1 MATNRRKAARPKA
14 SSWDK
19 ISARTPGETLTNR
32 DVYDSQQLDR
42 STFLTLRSTRP
53 GIVVAVITGVLVTI
67 VAWVFYSL
75 VTTAV
80 LSVGVSVGPGVS
92 GSGSSTGKPSV
103 YYVQDTTTG
112 AGGSVVKCYRP
123 LAKDGNP
130 DVKAKC
136 YHSAEAVPVPSWYT
150 AAKDGKPGA
159 KRPAAKKSATT
170 VGEQLAGVSGFKLFI
185 TLGSGLMVALI
196 IGTWFSRKV
205 AAANLMNTTSDINQY
220 HNDQH
225 IALPEEIQQNYD
237 WFPDAGA
244 HSSVQVSSMLS
255 HMMLKKKGLGSVE
268 VVQRAKKD
276 VIDEEGKFVYS
287 AGEVMD
293 DDEGNPL
300 TQTLPIID
308 EDFGDELFEASGIPD
323 DKMLRQKYDT
333 TRIPYNPD
341 GKNRDKLGFESDT
354 YKTVADLIKED
365 WTFPAYEVQRPA
377 GAYVVDTA
385 PVNTM
390 VLAITRAGKGQTYIE
405 PVIDMWSREKK
416 PSNMVINDPKG
427 ELLVKN
433 YVPLVTRG
441 FEPVQFNLINSMKTD
456 IYNPLG
462 LAADAAREGNFTKCA
477 LYVEN
482 IAGIFFPLDG
492 GEDPVW
498 PNAANNAFKRAA
510 YGLIDFYLEEER
522 ELRSAAAVLN
532 MDPALLEQKLDD
544 LWGKGTLYNC
554 YQLFVQMSSKKI
566 KNPEAELEKRVKAGE
581 FENNEAALAEEQEKT
596 AAQAFMWEGKAD
608 QDMLSLYFNASE
620 ELPRNNMRTLVGNAH
635 NALRSM
641 AGAEKM
647 LASVYGIAIT
657 AMSFFTD
664 PTISTLTSGKPSQNT
679 DLAGLSFPRRLGVR
693 FAPNYVKRDHLVGQ
707 QAVWSAYADPVFA
720 ENLGEDFEHEEIVGR
735 EGWARYNFKGT
746 FPGDEAWLKLELV
759 NPQTK
764 MLVRTF
770 YFSFTKNYQV
780 SLNGRYYVVEPV
792 TGKKIV
798 KNGVMR
804 ELKPVREAGTRDG
817 KILSFQAGD
826 TLYPDTRLDFSG
838 GGNPEKVSYQARAIT
853 QTLSRYSESPKAL
866 FLVTPPHLMKYAKL
880 ILILVKQ
887 LFDVSADQAYMTKS
901 NQKPLYRTRFMLDE
915 LGNLQSEG
923 KGIDGFETMLS
934 IGLGQE
940 QQFTL
945 ILQTL
950 QQLRDVYGESVDKI
964 VQGNAAGL
972 DTLIATAHGWQ
983 HMGDTK
989 VGDEIL
995 TPFGTRT
1002 TVTGVFPKG
1011 TRPVYRVALR
1021 DGSSSEVCEQHLWQ
1035 VERWKS
1041 SVAYLGGKNESGR
1054 RRYVGAG
1061 PDGKTSVRV
1070 SEVIDTLELKQ
1081 RVDAG
1086 RSIDL
1091 PRIAPLA
1098 YEERALPVDPYVL
1111 GAILGDGHVQPNGV
1125 VKFTCAD
1132 PGTIDEI
1139 RRRGYVVVD
1148 DSVHGSRKDG
1158 ICYRINGVNKAMRDL
1173 SIAGERSWEKS
1184 IPEVYLY
1191 GSVEQ
1196 RLDLLR
1202 GLMDTDGTISAKG
1215 EMEFTSSS
1223 RELAEGVQAL
1233 IRSLG
1238 GRVSINVK
1246 TRVTYTSPTQALPKR
1261 ARDAYRVQ
1269 NIRLQELNPFLL
1281 PRKAERW
1288 VPRTDNSGNRVVSV
1302 EYVRDEPVQC
1312 ISVADERHLYVM
1324 NDCMPTHNTSNIV
1337 FLKSTD
1343 DSMIETLEKM
1353 SGKTHRSYRDS
1364 KQISQ
1369 DLDKVIGG
1377 KTEGRVS
1384 YTMNTKEEPLISYN
1398 DLAFLS
1404 PRNSIV
1410 FRAGDAPIW
1419 NRNQTI
1425 LPMSFRL
1432 LGNTIKHPGHTYS
1445 LQTIP
1450 TLSSAMDFDVRMNQ
1464 PDFVKMLEKR
1474 MRQAVKAAAAKAQYK
1489 EIYGYQEVDI
1499 ERLDPDVYA
1508 DEVMEVI
1515 TTMTTVDEG
1524 QDPNAPVVVDP
1535 DAYEGMSM
1543 FDEDQFIENVEVGV
1557 AVAESQAVSVERQRL
1572 LYAEGTI
1579 SKEMLVNPDGSAK
1592 VKSLDIEIGEAYKSA
1607 QTEVEQDREHFA
1619 VGGDGELRSADGSQT
1634 YISQIRS
1641 DAYANAARRI
1651 NGHVNDEDSR
1661 MFADQDVTE
1670 EDLKSL
1676 ATVKVHSAFYQYLA
1690 SLPSWEVLADGRF
1703 DRAMAIEMNSK

>member
-14 SSWDK
+14 NSWEK

-32 DVYDSQQLDR
+32 DVYDNQQLDR
-42 STFLTLRSTRP
+42 SKFLTLRSTRP
-53 GIVVAVITGVLVTI
+53 GIVVAVITGVLVTV
-67 VAWVFYSL
+67 VAWVLYSL
-75 VTTAV
+75 IAAAV
-80 LSVGVSVGPGVS
+80 LSVGVSVGSGVS
-92 GSGSSTGKPSV
+92 GSGSGSGSGKPSA
-103 YYVQDTTTG
+103 YYVQDTKTG

-123 LAKDGNP
+123 LTKDGNP

-136 YHSAEAVPVPSWYT
+136 YPSADAVPVPIWYT
-150 AAKDGKPGA
+150 AAKDDELSA
-159 KRPAAKKSATT
+159 DRPAEPEKSATT
-170 VGEQLAGVSGFKLFI
+170 VGEQLADVSGFKLFI
-185 TLGSGLMVALI
+185 TLGSGLMVALV
-196 IGTWFSRKV
+196 IGTWFSRRV

-220 HNDQH
+220 QNDQH

-255 HMMLKKKGLGSVE
+255 HMMLRQKGLGTVE
-268 VVQRAKKD
+268 VAQRAKKD
-276 VIDEEGKFVYS
+276 VIDEEGNLAYY

-293 DDEGNPL
+293 DDEGSPL

-308 EDFGDELFEASGIPD
+308 EGFGDELFEASGLPD
-323 DKMLRQKYDT
+323 DKTLRQKYDT

-341 GKNRDKLGFESDT
+341 GKNRDKLGFGSDM
-354 YKTVADLIKED
+354 YKTVAALIKED

-482 IAGIFFPLDG
+482 IAGIFFPIDG

-544 LWGKGTLYNC
+544 LWGKVTLYNC

-581 FENNEAALAEEQEKT
+581 FENNGDALAEEQERA

-620 ELPRNNMRTLVGNAH
+620 ELPRNNMRTMVGNAH

-707 QAVWSAYADPVFA
+707 QAVWSAYADPMFTKS
-720 ENLGEDFEHEEIVGR
+720 LGEDFEHEEIVGR
-735 EGWARYNFKGT
+735 EGWARYNFKGK
-746 FPGDEAWLKLELV
+746 FPDNEAWLKLELV

-770 YFSFTKNYQV
+770 YFSFTKTHQV
-780 SLNGRYYVVEPV
+780 SLNGRHYVVEPV

-804 ELKPVREAGTRDG
+804 ELKPVREGGTRDG

-838 GGNPEKVSYQARAIT
+838 GGNPEKVSYQARAVT
-853 QTLSRYSESPKAL
+853 QKLSRYSESPKAL

-923 KGIDGFETMLS
+923 KGIDGFATMLS

-964 VQGNAAGL
+964 VQG
-972 DTLIATAHGWQ
+972 
-983 HMGDTK
+983 
-989 VGDEIL
+989 
-995 TPFGTRT
+995 
-1002 TVTGVFPKG
+1002 
-1011 TRPVYRVALR
+1011 
-1021 DGSSSEVCEQHLWQ
+1021 
-1035 VERWKS
+1035 
-1041 SVAYLGGKNESGR
+1041 
-1054 RRYVGAG
+1054 
-1061 PDGKTSVRV
+1061 
-1070 SEVIDTLELKQ
+1070 
-1081 RVDAG
+1081 
-1086 RSIDL
+1086 
-1091 PRIAPLA
+1091 
-1098 YEERALPVDPYVL
+1098 
-1111 GAILGDGHVQPNGV
+1111 
-1125 VKFTCAD
+1125 
-1132 PGTIDEI
+1132 
-1139 RRRGYVVVD
+1139 
-1148 DSVHGSRKDG
+1148 
-1158 ICYRINGVNKAMRDL
+1158 
-1173 SIAGERSWEKS
+1173 
-1184 IPEVYLY
+1184 
-1191 GSVEQ
+1191 
-1196 RLDLLR
+1196 
-1202 GLMDTDGTISAKG
+1202 
-1215 EMEFTSSS
+1215 
-1223 RELAEGVQAL
+1223 
-1233 IRSLG
+1233 
-1238 GRVSINVK
+1238 
-1246 TRVTYTSPTQALPKR
+1246 
-1261 ARDAYRVQ
+1261 
-1269 NIRLQELNPFLL
+1269 
-1281 PRKAERW
+1281 
-1288 VPRTDNSGNRVVSV
+1288 
-1302 EYVRDEPVQC
+1302 
-1312 ISVADERHLYVM
+1312 
-1324 NDCMPTHNTSNIV
+1324 NTSNIV

-1384 YTMNTKEEPLISYN
+1384 YTMSTKEEPLISYN
-1398 DLAFLS
+1398 DMAFLS

-1474 MRQAVKAAAAKAQYK
+1474 MRQAVKAADAKAQYK

-1515 TTMTTVDEG
+1515 TTMTTVDKC

-1535 DAYEGMSM
+1535 DEYEGMSM

-1557 AVAESQAVSVERQRL
+1557 AVAESQALSVERRRL

-1607 QTEVEQDREHFA
+1607 QTELEQDREHFS

-1651 NGHVNDEDSR
+1651 NGHVNDKDSR
-1661 MFADQDVTE
+1661 VFAEEDVTE

-1676 ATVKVHSAFYQYLA
+1676 ATVRVYSAFYQYLA

>member
-32 DVYDSQQLDR
+32 DVYDNQQLDR

-53 GIVVAVITGVLVTI
+53 GIIVAVIAGVLVTI

-75 VTTAV
+75 IAAAV
-80 LSVGVSVGPGVS
+80 LSAGASVGSGVP
-92 GSGSSTGKPSV
+92 GSSTGKPSA

-123 LAKDGNP
+123 LTKDGNP

-136 YHSAEAVPVPSWYT
+136 YPSAEAVPVPSWYT
-150 AAKDGKPGA
+150 AAKDGKPSA
-159 KRPAAKKSATT
+159 EKPAEPEKSATT
-170 VGEQLAGVSGFKLFI
+170 VGEQLADASGFKLFI

-220 HNDQH
+220 QNDQH

-255 HMMLKKKGLGSVE
+255 HMMLKKKGLGTVE
-268 VVQRAKKD
+268 VAQRAKKD
-276 VIDEEGKFVYS
+276 VIDEEGNLVYY
-287 AGEVMD
+287 AGEVID

-308 EDFGDELFEASGIPD
+308 EDFGDELFEASGLPD
-323 DKMLRQKYDT
+323 DKTLRQKYDT

-341 GKNRDKLGFESDT
+341 GKNRDKLGFGSET

-365 WTFPAYEVQRPA
+365 WEFPAYEVQRPA
-377 GAYVVDTA
+377 GAYVVDAA

-544 LWGKGTLYNC
+544 LWGKVTLYNC

-581 FENNEAALAEEQEKT
+581 FENNEDALAEEQEKA

-707 QAVWSAYADPVFA
+707 QAVWSAYADPMFT

-735 EGWARYNFKGT
+735 EGWARYNFKGK

-780 SLNGRYYVVEPV
+780 SLNGRHYVVEPV

-804 ELKPVREAGTRDG
+804 ELKPVREGGTRDG

-964 VQGNAAGL
+964 VQGN
-972 DTLIATAHGWQ
+972 
-983 HMGDTK
+983 
-989 VGDEIL
+989 
-995 TPFGTRT
+995 
-1002 TVTGVFPKG
+1002 
-1011 TRPVYRVALR
+1011 
-1021 DGSSSEVCEQHLWQ
+1021 
-1035 VERWKS
+1035 
-1041 SVAYLGGKNESGR
+1041 
-1054 RRYVGAG
+1054 
-1061 PDGKTSVRV
+1061 
-1070 SEVIDTLELKQ
+1070 
-1081 RVDAG
+1081 
-1086 RSIDL
+1086 
-1091 PRIAPLA
+1091 
-1098 YEERALPVDPYVL
+1098 
-1111 GAILGDGHVQPNGV
+1111 
-1125 VKFTCAD
+1125 
-1132 PGTIDEI
+1132 
-1139 RRRGYVVVD
+1139 
-1148 DSVHGSRKDG
+1148 
-1158 ICYRINGVNKAMRDL
+1158 
-1173 SIAGERSWEKS
+1173 
-1184 IPEVYLY
+1184 
-1191 GSVEQ
+1191 
-1196 RLDLLR
+1196 
-1202 GLMDTDGTISAKG
+1202 
-1215 EMEFTSSS
+1215 
-1223 RELAEGVQAL
+1223 
-1233 IRSLG
+1233 
-1238 GRVSINVK
+1238 
-1246 TRVTYTSPTQALPKR
+1246 
-1261 ARDAYRVQ
+1261 
-1269 NIRLQELNPFLL
+1269 
-1281 PRKAERW
+1281 
-1288 VPRTDNSGNRVVSV
+1288 
-1302 EYVRDEPVQC
+1302 
-1312 ISVADERHLYVM
+1312 
-1324 NDCMPTHNTSNIV
+1324 TSNIV

-1384 YTMNTKEEPLISYN
+1384 YTMSTKEEPLISYN
-1398 DLAFLS
+1398 DMAFLS

-1474 MRQAVKAAAAKAQYK
+1474 MRQAVKAADAKAQYK

-1508 DEVMEVI
+1508 DEVMGVI

-1535 DAYEGMSM
+1535 DEYVGMRM

-1557 AVAESQAVSVERQRL
+1557 AVAESQAVSAERQRL
-1572 LYAEGTI
+1572 LYAERTI

-1607 QTEVEQDREHFA
+1607 QTELEQDREHFS

-1641 DAYANAARRI
+1641 DAYAHAARRI

-1661 MFADQDVTE
+1661 VFAEEDVTE

-1703 DRAMAIEMNSK
+1703 DRAMAVEMNSK

>member
-14 SSWDK
+14 SSWEK
-19 ISARTPGETLTNR
+19 ISARTPVETLTNR
-32 DVYDSQQLDR
+32 DVYDNQQLDR
-42 STFLTLRSTRP
+42 SKFLTLRSTRP
-53 GIVVAVITGVLVTI
+53 GTVVAVIAGVLVTV

-75 VTTAV
+75 IAAAV
-80 LSVGVSVGPGVS
+80 LSVSVSVGSSVS
-92 GSGSSTGKPSV
+92 GSGSGKPSA
-103 YYVQDTTTG
+103 YYVQDTATG

-123 LAKDGNP
+123 LTKDGNP

-136 YHSAEAVPVPSWYT
+136 YPSAEAVPVPIWYT
-150 AAKDGKPGA
+150 AAKDDELSAG
-159 KRPAAKKSATT
+159 RPAEPEKSATT
-170 VGEQLAGVSGFKLFI
+170 VGEQLADVSGFKLFI

-196 IGTWFSRKV
+196 IGTWFSRRV

-220 HNDQH
+220 QNDQH

-255 HMMLKKKGLGSVE
+255 HMMLRQKGLGTVE
-268 VVQRAKKD
+268 VAQRAEKD
-276 VIDEEGKFVYS
+276 VIDEEGNLAYY

-293 DDEGNPL
+293 DDEGSPL

-308 EDFGDELFEASGIPD
+308 EGFGDELFEASGLPD
-323 DKMLRQKYDT
+323 VKTLRQKYDT

-341 GKNRDKLGFESDT
+341 GKNRDKLGFGSDT
-354 YKTVADLIKED
+354 YKTVAALIKED

-482 IAGIFFPLDG
+482 IAGIFFPLDA

-522 ELRSAAAVLN
+522 ELRSAAAALS

-544 LWGKGTLYNC
+544 LWGKVTLYNC

-581 FENNEAALAEEQEKT
+581 FENNGDALAEAQEKA

-620 ELPRNNMRTLVGNAH
+620 ELPRNNMRTLVGNTH

-707 QAVWSAYADPVFA
+707 QAVWSAYADPMFTKS
-720 ENLGEDFEHEEIVGR
+720 LGEDFEHEEIVGR
-735 EGWARYNFKGT
+735 EGWARYNFKGK
-746 FPGDEAWLKLELV
+746 FPDDEAWLKLELV

-770 YFSFTKNYQV
+770 YFSFTKTHQV
-780 SLNGRYYVVEPV
+780 SLNGRHYVVEPV

-804 ELKPVREAGTRDG
+804 ELKPVREGGTRDG

-826 TLYPDTRLDFSG
+826 TLYPDTRIDFSG

-853 QTLSRYSESPKAL
+853 QKLSRYSESPKAL

-923 KGIDGFETMLS
+923 KGIDGFATMLS

-964 VQGNAAGL
+964 VQG
-972 DTLIATAHGWQ
+972 
-983 HMGDTK
+983 
-989 VGDEIL
+989 
-995 TPFGTRT
+995 
-1002 TVTGVFPKG
+1002 
-1011 TRPVYRVALR
+1011 
-1021 DGSSSEVCEQHLWQ
+1021 
-1035 VERWKS
+1035 
-1041 SVAYLGGKNESGR
+1041 
-1054 RRYVGAG
+1054 
-1061 PDGKTSVRV
+1061 
-1070 SEVIDTLELKQ
+1070 
-1081 RVDAG
+1081 
-1086 RSIDL
+1086 
-1091 PRIAPLA
+1091 
-1098 YEERALPVDPYVL
+1098 
-1111 GAILGDGHVQPNGV
+1111 
-1125 VKFTCAD
+1125 
-1132 PGTIDEI
+1132 
-1139 RRRGYVVVD
+1139 
-1148 DSVHGSRKDG
+1148 
-1158 ICYRINGVNKAMRDL
+1158 
-1173 SIAGERSWEKS
+1173 
-1184 IPEVYLY
+1184 
-1191 GSVEQ
+1191 
-1196 RLDLLR
+1196 
-1202 GLMDTDGTISAKG
+1202 
-1215 EMEFTSSS
+1215 
-1223 RELAEGVQAL
+1223 
-1233 IRSLG
+1233 
-1238 GRVSINVK
+1238 
-1246 TRVTYTSPTQALPKR
+1246 
-1261 ARDAYRVQ
+1261 
-1269 NIRLQELNPFLL
+1269 
-1281 PRKAERW
+1281 
-1288 VPRTDNSGNRVVSV
+1288 
-1302 EYVRDEPVQC
+1302 
-1312 ISVADERHLYVM
+1312 
-1324 NDCMPTHNTSNIV
+1324 NTSNIV

-1384 YTMNTKEEPLISYN
+1384 YTMSTKEEPLISYN
-1398 DLAFLS
+1398 DMAFLS

-1474 MRQAVKAAAAKAQYK
+1474 MRQAVKAADAKAQYK
-1489 EIYGYQEVDI
+1489 EIYGYQEVDV

-1515 TTMTTVDEG
+1515 TTMTTVDKG

-1535 DAYEGMSM
+1535 DEYEGMSM

-1607 QTEVEQDREHFA
+1607 QTELEQDREHFS

-1651 NGHVNDEDSR
+1651 NGHVNGKDSR
-1661 MFADQDVTE
+1661 VFAEEDVTE

-1676 ATVKVHSAFYQYLA
+1676 ATVKVYSAFYQYLA

>member
-1 MATNRRKAARPKA
+1 MATNRRKAGRPKA

-32 DVYDSQQLDR
+32 DVYDNQQLDR

-53 GIVVAVITGVLVTI
+53 GIVVAVLTGVLVTI

-75 VTTAV
+75 IATAV
-80 LSVGVSVGPGVS
+80 LSVSASVGPDP
-92 GSGSSTGKPSV
+92 SGSSAGKPSV

-123 LAKDGNP
+123 LTKDGNP

-150 AAKDGKPGA
+150 AAKDGKPSA
-159 KRPAAKKSATT
+159 EKPAESKESATT
-170 VGEQLAGVSGFKLFI
+170 VGEQLADVSGFKLLM

-196 IGTWFSRKV
+196 VGTWFSRKV

-220 HNDQH
+220 QNDQH

-255 HMMLKKKGLGSVE
+255 HMMLKKKGLGTVE
-268 VVQRAKKD
+268 VAQRAKKD
-276 VIDEEGKFVYS
+276 VIDEKGNLVYY

-300 TQTLPIID
+300 TQILPIID
-308 EDFGDELFEASGIPD
+308 EDFGDRLFESSGLPD
-323 DKMLRQKYDT
+323 DKTLRQKYDT

-341 GKNRDKLGFESDT
+341 GKNRDKLGFGADT
-354 YKTVADLIKED
+354 YKTVAALIKED

-405 PVIDMWSREKK
+405 PVIDMWSREKN

-433 YVPLVTRG
+433 YVPLVARG
-441 FEPVQFNLINSMKTD
+441 FEPVQFNLINPMKTD
-456 IYNPLG
+456 IYNILG

-544 LWGKGTLYNC
+544 LWGKVTLYNC

-581 FENNEAALAEEQEKT
+581 FENNEDALAEEQEKA

-608 QDMLSLYFNASE
+608 HDMLSLYFNASE

-707 QAVWSAYADPVFA
+707 QAVWSAYADPMFT

-735 EGWARYNFKGT
+735 EGWARYNFKGK

-792 TGKKIV
+792 TGKKVV
-798 KNGVMR
+798 KNGVLR
-804 ELKPVREAGTRDG
+804 ELKPVREGGARDG
-817 KILSFQAGD
+817 KILYFQAGD
-826 TLYPDTRLDFSG
+826 TLYSDTRLDFSG

-853 QTLSRYSESPKAL
+853 QTLSRYAESPKAL

-964 VQGNAAGL
+964 VQGN
-972 DTLIATAHGWQ
+972 
-983 HMGDTK
+983 
-989 VGDEIL
+989 
-995 TPFGTRT
+995 
-1002 TVTGVFPKG
+1002 
-1011 TRPVYRVALR
+1011 
-1021 DGSSSEVCEQHLWQ
+1021 
-1035 VERWKS
+1035 
-1041 SVAYLGGKNESGR
+1041 
-1054 RRYVGAG
+1054 
-1061 PDGKTSVRV
+1061 
-1070 SEVIDTLELKQ
+1070 
-1081 RVDAG
+1081 
-1086 RSIDL
+1086 
-1091 PRIAPLA
+1091 
-1098 YEERALPVDPYVL
+1098 
-1111 GAILGDGHVQPNGV
+1111 
-1125 VKFTCAD
+1125 
-1132 PGTIDEI
+1132 
-1139 RRRGYVVVD
+1139 
-1148 DSVHGSRKDG
+1148 
-1158 ICYRINGVNKAMRDL
+1158 
-1173 SIAGERSWEKS
+1173 
-1184 IPEVYLY
+1184 
-1191 GSVEQ
+1191 
-1196 RLDLLR
+1196 
-1202 GLMDTDGTISAKG
+1202 
-1215 EMEFTSSS
+1215 
-1223 RELAEGVQAL
+1223 
-1233 IRSLG
+1233 
-1238 GRVSINVK
+1238 
-1246 TRVTYTSPTQALPKR
+1246 
-1261 ARDAYRVQ
+1261 
-1269 NIRLQELNPFLL
+1269 
-1281 PRKAERW
+1281 
-1288 VPRTDNSGNRVVSV
+1288 
-1302 EYVRDEPVQC
+1302 
-1312 ISVADERHLYVM
+1312 
-1324 NDCMPTHNTSNIV
+1324 TSNIV

-1353 SGKTHRSYRDS
+1353 SGRTHRSYRDS

-1398 DLAFLS
+1398 DMAFLS

-1432 LGNTIKHPGHTYS
+1432 LGNTIRHPGHTYS
-1445 LQTIP
+1445 LQTLP
-1450 TLSSAMDFDVRMNQ
+1450 TLSSAVDFDVRMNQ

-1535 DAYEGMSM
+1535 DAYEGLSM
-1543 FDEDQFIENVEVGV
+1543 FDEDQFIENVEVGI

-1592 VKSLDIEIGEAYKSA
+1592 VKSLDVEIGEAYKSA
-1607 QTEVEQDREHFA
+1607 QTELEQDREHFS
-1619 VGGDGELRSADGSQT
+1619 VGGDGELRSADGSRT
-1634 YISQIRS
+1634 YISLLRS
-1641 DAYANAARRI
+1641 DAYARAVRRI
-1651 NGHVNDEDSR
+1651 NGHVNDKDSR
-1661 MFADQDVTE
+1661 VFAEEDVTE

-1703 DRAMAIEMNSK
+1703 DRAMAVEMNSK

>member
-1 MATNRRKAARPKA
+1 MATNKRKAARPKA
-14 SSWDK
+14 SSWEK

-32 DVYDSQQLDR
+32 DVYDNQQLDR
-42 STFLTLRSTRP
+42 SKFLTLRSTRP
-53 GIVVAVITGVLVTI
+53 GIVVAVIAGVLVTV

-75 VTTAV
+75 IAAAV
-80 LSVGVSVGPGVS
+80 LSVGVSLGSGVS
-92 GSGSSTGKPSV
+92 GGGKPSA
-103 YYVQDTTTG
+103 YYVQDTMTG

-123 LAKDGNP
+123 LTKDGNP

-136 YHSAEAVPVPSWYT
+136 HPSVEAVPVPIWYT
-150 AAKDGKPGA
+150 AAKDDKPSAG
-159 KRPAAKKSATT
+159 RPAEPEKSATT
-170 VGEQLAGVSGFKLFI
+170 VGEQLADVSGFKLFI
-185 TLGSGLMVALI
+185 TLGSGLMVALV
-196 IGTWFSRKV
+196 IGTWFSRRV

-220 HNDQH
+220 QNDQH

-255 HMMLKKKGLGSVE
+255 HMMLRQKGLGTVE
-268 VVQRAKKD
+268 VAQRAEKD
-276 VIDEEGKFVYS
+276 VIDEEGNLAYY

-293 DDEGNPL
+293 DDEGSPL

-308 EDFGDELFEASGIPD
+308 EGFGDELFEASGLPD
-323 DKMLRQKYDT
+323 DKTLRLKYDT

-341 GKNRDKLGFESDT
+341 GKNRDKLGFGSDT
-354 YKTVADLIKED
+354 HKTVAALIKED

-416 PSNMVINDPKG
+416 PSNMVVNDPKG

-522 ELRSAAAVLN
+522 ELRSAAAVLS

-544 LWGKGTLYNC
+544 LWGKVTLYNC

-581 FENNEAALAEEQEKT
+581 FDNNADALAEEQEKA

-620 ELPRNNMRTLVGNAH
+620 ALPRNNMRTMVGNAH

-707 QAVWSAYADPVFA
+707 QAVWSAYADPMFT

-735 EGWARYNFKGT
+735 EGWARYNFKGK
-746 FPGDEAWLKLELV
+746 FPGHEAWLKLELV

-764 MLVRTF
+764 MLLRTF
-770 YFSFTKNYQV
+770 YFSFTKTHQV
-780 SLNGRYYVVEPV
+780 SLNGRHYVVEPV

-804 ELKPVREAGTRDG
+804 ELKPVREGGTRDG

-853 QTLSRYSESPKAL
+853 QKLSRYSESPKAL

-923 KGIDGFETMLS
+923 KGIDGFATMLS

-964 VQGNAAGL
+964 VQG
-972 DTLIATAHGWQ
+972 
-983 HMGDTK
+983 
-989 VGDEIL
+989 
-995 TPFGTRT
+995 
-1002 TVTGVFPKG
+1002 
-1011 TRPVYRVALR
+1011 
-1021 DGSSSEVCEQHLWQ
+1021 
-1035 VERWKS
+1035 
-1041 SVAYLGGKNESGR
+1041 
-1054 RRYVGAG
+1054 
-1061 PDGKTSVRV
+1061 
-1070 SEVIDTLELKQ
+1070 
-1081 RVDAG
+1081 
-1086 RSIDL
+1086 
-1091 PRIAPLA
+1091 
-1098 YEERALPVDPYVL
+1098 
-1111 GAILGDGHVQPNGV
+1111 
-1125 VKFTCAD
+1125 
-1132 PGTIDEI
+1132 
-1139 RRRGYVVVD
+1139 
-1148 DSVHGSRKDG
+1148 
-1158 ICYRINGVNKAMRDL
+1158 
-1173 SIAGERSWEKS
+1173 
-1184 IPEVYLY
+1184 
-1191 GSVEQ
+1191 
-1196 RLDLLR
+1196 
-1202 GLMDTDGTISAKG
+1202 
-1215 EMEFTSSS
+1215 
-1223 RELAEGVQAL
+1223 
-1233 IRSLG
+1233 
-1238 GRVSINVK
+1238 
-1246 TRVTYTSPTQALPKR
+1246 
-1261 ARDAYRVQ
+1261 
-1269 NIRLQELNPFLL
+1269 
-1281 PRKAERW
+1281 
-1288 VPRTDNSGNRVVSV
+1288 
-1302 EYVRDEPVQC
+1302 
-1312 ISVADERHLYVM
+1312 
-1324 NDCMPTHNTSNIV
+1324 NTSNIV

-1384 YTMNTKEEPLISYN
+1384 YTMSTREEPLISYN
-1398 DLAFLS
+1398 DMAFLS

-1425 LPMSFRL
+1425 LPMSVRL

-1474 MRQAVKAAAAKAQYK
+1474 MRQAVKAADAKAQYK

-1515 TTMTTVDEG
+1515 TTMTTVDKY

-1535 DAYEGMSM
+1535 DEYEGMSM

-1557 AVAESQAVSVERQRL
+1557 AVAERQAVSVERQRL

-1607 QTEVEQDREHFA
+1607 QTELEQDREHFS

-1651 NGHVNDEDSR
+1651 NGHVNEKDSR
-1661 MFADQDVTE
+1661 VFAEEDVTE

-1676 ATVKVHSAFYQYLA
+1676 ATVKVYSAFYQYLA

>member
-1 MATNRRKAARPKA
+1 MATSRRKAARPKA
-14 SSWDK
+14 NSWEK

-32 DVYDSQQLDR
+32 DVYDNQQLDR
-42 STFLTLRSTRP
+42 SKFLTLRSTRP
-53 GIVVAVITGVLVTI
+53 GIVVAVITGVLVTV
-67 VAWVFYSL
+67 VAWGLYSL
-75 VTTAV
+75 IATAV
-80 LSVGVSVGPGVS
+80 LSVGVSMGSGVS
-92 GSGSSTGKPSV
+92 GSGSGKPSA
-103 YYVQDTTTG
+103 YYVQETATG

-123 LAKDGNP
+123 LTKDGNP

-136 YHSAEAVPVPSWYT
+136 HSSADAVPVPIWYT
-150 AAKDGKPGA
+150 AAKDDELSA
-159 KRPAAKKSATT
+159 DRPAEPEKSATT
-170 VGEQLAGVSGFKLFI
+170 VGEQLADVSGFKLFI
-185 TLGSGLMVALI
+185 TLGSGLMVALA
-196 IGTWFSRKV
+196 IGTWFSRRV

-220 HNDQH
+220 QNDQH

-255 HMMLKKKGLGSVE
+255 HMMLRQKGLGTVE
-268 VVQRAKKD
+268 VAQRAKKD
-276 VIDEEGKFVYS
+276 VIDEEGNLDYC

-293 DDEGNPL
+293 DDEGSPL

-308 EDFGDELFEASGIPD
+308 EGFGDELFEASGLPD
-323 DKMLRQKYDT
+323 DKTLRQKYDT

-341 GKNRDKLGFESDT
+341 GKNRDKLGFGSDR
-354 YKTVADLIKED
+354 YKTVAALIKED

-544 LWGKGTLYNC
+544 LWGKVTLYNC

-566 KNPEAELEKRVKAGE
+566 KNPEAQLEKRVKTGE
-581 FENNEAALAEEQEKT
+581 FENNGDALAEEQERA

-620 ELPRNNMRTLVGNAH
+620 ELPRNNMRTMVGNAH

-707 QAVWSAYADPVFA
+707 QAVWSAYADPMFTKS
-720 ENLGEDFEHEEIVGR
+720 LGEDFEHEEIVGR
-735 EGWARYNFKGT
+735 EGWARYNFKGK
-746 FPGDEAWLKLELV
+746 FPDAEAWLKLELV

-770 YFSFTKNYQV
+770 YFSFTKTHQV
-780 SLNGRYYVVEPV
+780 SLNGRHYVVEPV

-798 KNGVMR
+798 KNGVLR
-804 ELKPVREAGTRDG
+804 ELKPVREGGTRDG

-838 GGNPEKVSYQARAIT
+838 GGNPEKVSYQARAVT
-853 QTLSRYSESPKAL
+853 QKLSRYSESPKAL

-923 KGIDGFETMLS
+923 KGIDGFATMLS

-964 VQGNAAGL
+964 VQG
-972 DTLIATAHGWQ
+972 
-983 HMGDTK
+983 
-989 VGDEIL
+989 
-995 TPFGTRT
+995 
-1002 TVTGVFPKG
+1002 
-1011 TRPVYRVALR
+1011 
-1021 DGSSSEVCEQHLWQ
+1021 
-1035 VERWKS
+1035 
-1041 SVAYLGGKNESGR
+1041 
-1054 RRYVGAG
+1054 
-1061 PDGKTSVRV
+1061 
-1070 SEVIDTLELKQ
+1070 
-1081 RVDAG
+1081 
-1086 RSIDL
+1086 
-1091 PRIAPLA
+1091 
-1098 YEERALPVDPYVL
+1098 
-1111 GAILGDGHVQPNGV
+1111 
-1125 VKFTCAD
+1125 
-1132 PGTIDEI
+1132 
-1139 RRRGYVVVD
+1139 
-1148 DSVHGSRKDG
+1148 
-1158 ICYRINGVNKAMRDL
+1158 
-1173 SIAGERSWEKS
+1173 
-1184 IPEVYLY
+1184 
-1191 GSVEQ
+1191 
-1196 RLDLLR
+1196 
-1202 GLMDTDGTISAKG
+1202 
-1215 EMEFTSSS
+1215 
-1223 RELAEGVQAL
+1223 
-1233 IRSLG
+1233 
-1238 GRVSINVK
+1238 
-1246 TRVTYTSPTQALPKR
+1246 
-1261 ARDAYRVQ
+1261 
-1269 NIRLQELNPFLL
+1269 
-1281 PRKAERW
+1281 
-1288 VPRTDNSGNRVVSV
+1288 
-1302 EYVRDEPVQC
+1302 
-1312 ISVADERHLYVM
+1312 
-1324 NDCMPTHNTSNIV
+1324 NTSNIV

-1384 YTMNTKEEPLISYN
+1384 YTMSTKEEPLISYN
-1398 DLAFLS
+1398 DMAFLS

-1464 PDFVKMLEKR
+1464 PDFVKMLDKR
-1474 MRQAVKAAAAKAQYK
+1474 MRQAVKAADAKAQYK

-1515 TTMTTVDEG
+1515 TTMTTVG
-1524 QDPNAPVVVDP
+1524 KRQDPNAPVVVDP
-1535 DAYEGMSM
+1535 DEYEGMSM

-1557 AVAESQAVSVERQRL
+1557 AVAESQALSVERRRL

-1607 QTEVEQDREHFA
+1607 QTELEQDREHFS

-1651 NGHVNDEDSR
+1651 NGHVNDKDSR
-1661 MFADQDVTE
+1661 VFAEEDVTE

-1676 ATVKVHSAFYQYLA
+1676 ATVRVYSAFYQYLA

>member
-1 MATNRRKAARPKA
+1 MATNRRRAARPKA

-32 DVYDSQQLDR
+32 DVYDNQQLDR
-42 STFLTLRSTRP
+42 SKFMTLRSTRP

-67 VAWVFYSL
+67 VTWVFYSL
-75 VTTAV
+75 IATAV
-80 LSVGVSVGPGVS
+80 LSVGTSVGSGVPGNVA
-92 GSGSSTGKPSV
+92 GKPSA

-123 LAKDGNP
+123 LTKDGNP

-136 YHSAEAVPVPSWYT
+136 YPSAEAVPVPSWYT
-150 AAKDGKPGA
+150 AAKDGKPSA
-159 KRPAAKKSATT
+159 ERPAEPEKSATT
-170 VGEQLAGVSGFKLFI
+170 VGEHLADVSGFKLFI
-185 TLGSGLMVALI
+185 TLGSGLMIALI
-196 IGTWFSRKV
+196 ISTWFSRKV
-205 AAANLMNTTSDINQY
+205 AAANLMNTTSDINQ
-220 HNDQH
+220 HQNDQH
-225 IALPEEIQQNYD
+225 ISLPEEIQQNYD

-255 HMMLKKKGLGSVE
+255 HMMLKKKGLGTVE
-268 VVQRAKKD
+268 VAQRAKKD
-276 VIDEEGKFVYS
+276 VIDKEGNLVYY

-300 TQTLPIID
+300 TQTLPIIE
-308 EDFGDELFEASGIPD
+308 EDFGDELFEASGLPD
-323 DKMLRQKYDT
+323 DKTLRQKYDT

-341 GKNRDKLGFESDT
+341 GKNRDKLGFGSDT

-532 MDPALLEQKLDD
+532 MDPALLEPKLDD
-544 LWGKGTLYNC
+544 LWGKVTLYNC

-581 FENNEAALAEEQEKT
+581 FENNEDALAEEQEKA

-707 QAVWSAYADPVFA
+707 QAVWSAYADPMFT

-735 EGWARYNFKGT
+735 EGWARYNFKGK
-746 FPGDEAWLKLELV
+746 FPDDEAWLKLELV

-780 SLNGRYYVVEPV
+780 SLNGRHYVVEPV

-798 KNGVMR
+798 KNGVIR
-804 ELKPVREAGTRDG
+804 ELKPVREGATRDG
-817 KILSFQAGD
+817 KILSFQPGD

-880 ILILVKQ
+880 ILILIKQ

-964 VQGNAAGL
+964 VQGN
-972 DTLIATAHGWQ
+972 
-983 HMGDTK
+983 
-989 VGDEIL
+989 
-995 TPFGTRT
+995 
-1002 TVTGVFPKG
+1002 
-1011 TRPVYRVALR
+1011 
-1021 DGSSSEVCEQHLWQ
+1021 
-1035 VERWKS
+1035 
-1041 SVAYLGGKNESGR
+1041 
-1054 RRYVGAG
+1054 
-1061 PDGKTSVRV
+1061 
-1070 SEVIDTLELKQ
+1070 
-1081 RVDAG
+1081 
-1086 RSIDL
+1086 
-1091 PRIAPLA
+1091 
-1098 YEERALPVDPYVL
+1098 
-1111 GAILGDGHVQPNGV
+1111 
-1125 VKFTCAD
+1125 
-1132 PGTIDEI
+1132 
-1139 RRRGYVVVD
+1139 
-1148 DSVHGSRKDG
+1148 
-1158 ICYRINGVNKAMRDL
+1158 
-1173 SIAGERSWEKS
+1173 
-1184 IPEVYLY
+1184 
-1191 GSVEQ
+1191 
-1196 RLDLLR
+1196 
-1202 GLMDTDGTISAKG
+1202 
-1215 EMEFTSSS
+1215 
-1223 RELAEGVQAL
+1223 
-1233 IRSLG
+1233 
-1238 GRVSINVK
+1238 
-1246 TRVTYTSPTQALPKR
+1246 
-1261 ARDAYRVQ
+1261 
-1269 NIRLQELNPFLL
+1269 
-1281 PRKAERW
+1281 
-1288 VPRTDNSGNRVVSV
+1288 
-1302 EYVRDEPVQC
+1302 
-1312 ISVADERHLYVM
+1312 
-1324 NDCMPTHNTSNIV
+1324 TSNIV

-1353 SGKTHRSYRDS
+1353 SGKTHQSYRDS

-1384 YTMNTKEEPLISYN
+1384 YTMSTKEEPLISYN
-1398 DLAFLS
+1398 DMAFLS
-1404 PRNSIV
+1404 LRNSIV

-1450 TLSSAMDFDVRMNQ
+1450 TLSSALDFDVRMNQ

-1474 MRQAVKAAAAKAQYK
+1474 MRQAVKAADAKAQYK
-1489 EIYGYQEVDI
+1489 EIYAYQEVDI

-1515 TTMTTVDEG
+1515 TTMTTVDKG

-1557 AVAESQAVSVERQRL
+1557 AVAESQAVSAERQRL

-1607 QTEVEQDREHFA
+1607 QTELEQDREHFS

-1661 MFADQDVTE
+1661 VFAEEDVTE

>member
-32 DVYDSQQLDR
+32 DVYDNQQLDR

-53 GIVVAVITGVLVTI
+53 GIVIAVITGVLVTI

-75 VTTAV
+75 IATAV
-80 LSVGVSVGPGVS
+80 LSVGASVGPGVS
-92 GSGSSTGKPSV
+92 GSGSSNSNKGKPSV

-123 LAKDGNP
+123 LTKDGNP

-136 YHSAEAVPVPSWYT
+136 YHSVEAVPVPSWYT
-150 AAKDGKPGA
+150 AAKDGKPSA
-159 KRPAAKKSATT
+159 KRPAATKSATT
-170 VGEQLAGVSGFKLFI
+170 VGEQLADVSGFKLFI

-220 HNDQH
+220 QNDQH
-225 IALPEEIQQNYD
+225 ISLPEEIQQNYD

-255 HMMLKKKGLGSVE
+255 HMMLKKKGLGTVE
-268 VVQRAKKD
+268 VAQRAKKD
-276 VIDEEGKFVYS
+276 VIDEEGNLIYY

-293 DDEGNPL
+293 DDEGDPL

-308 EDFGDELFEASGIPD
+308 EDFGDELFEASGLPD
-323 DKMLRQKYDT
+323 DKTLRQKYDT

-341 GKNRDKLGFESDT
+341 GKNRDKLGFGTEK
-354 YKTVADLIKED
+354 YKTVAALIKED

-405 PVIDMWSREKK
+405 PIIDMWSREKK

-456 IYNPLG
+456 IYSPLG

-522 ELRSAAAVLN
+522 ELRGAAAVLN

-544 LWGKGTLYNC
+544 LWGKVTLYNC

-566 KNPEAELEKRVKAGE
+566 KNPEAELENRVKAGE
-581 FENNEAALAEEQEKT
+581 FENNEDALAEEQEKA

-707 QAVWSAYADPVFA
+707 QAVWSAYADPMFT

-735 EGWARYNFKGT
+735 EGWARYNFKGK

-780 SLNGRYYVVEPV
+780 SLNGRHYVVEPV

-804 ELKPVREAGTRDG
+804 ELKPVREGGTRDG
-817 KILSFQAGD
+817 KILSFQEGD

-934 IGLGQE
+934 IGLGQD

-964 VQGNAAGL
+964 VQG
-972 DTLIATAHGWQ
+972 
-983 HMGDTK
+983 
-989 VGDEIL
+989 
-995 TPFGTRT
+995 
-1002 TVTGVFPKG
+1002 
-1011 TRPVYRVALR
+1011 
-1021 DGSSSEVCEQHLWQ
+1021 
-1035 VERWKS
+1035 
-1041 SVAYLGGKNESGR
+1041 
-1054 RRYVGAG
+1054 
-1061 PDGKTSVRV
+1061 
-1070 SEVIDTLELKQ
+1070 
-1081 RVDAG
+1081 
-1086 RSIDL
+1086 
-1091 PRIAPLA
+1091 
-1098 YEERALPVDPYVL
+1098 
-1111 GAILGDGHVQPNGV
+1111 
-1125 VKFTCAD
+1125 
-1132 PGTIDEI
+1132 
-1139 RRRGYVVVD
+1139 
-1148 DSVHGSRKDG
+1148 
-1158 ICYRINGVNKAMRDL
+1158 
-1173 SIAGERSWEKS
+1173 
-1184 IPEVYLY
+1184 
-1191 GSVEQ
+1191 
-1196 RLDLLR
+1196 
-1202 GLMDTDGTISAKG
+1202 
-1215 EMEFTSSS
+1215 
-1223 RELAEGVQAL
+1223 
-1233 IRSLG
+1233 
-1238 GRVSINVK
+1238 
-1246 TRVTYTSPTQALPKR
+1246 
-1261 ARDAYRVQ
+1261 
-1269 NIRLQELNPFLL
+1269 
-1281 PRKAERW
+1281 
-1288 VPRTDNSGNRVVSV
+1288 
-1302 EYVRDEPVQC
+1302 
-1312 ISVADERHLYVM
+1312 
-1324 NDCMPTHNTSNIV
+1324 NTSNIV

-1377 KTEGRVS
+1377 RTEGRVS

-1398 DLAFLS
+1398 DMAFLS

-1474 MRQAVKAAAAKAQYK
+1474 VRQAVKAAAAKAQYK

-1535 DAYEGMSM
+1535 DEYEGMSM

-1557 AVAESQAVSVERQRL
+1557 AVAESQAVSAERQRL

-1579 SKEMLVNPDGSAK
+1579 SKEMLVNADGSAK

-1607 QTEVEQDREHFA
+1607 QTELEQDREHFS

-1661 MFADQDVTE
+1661 VFAEEDVTE

-1703 DRAMAIEMNSK
+1703 DRGMAIEMNSK

>member
-1 MATNRRKAARPKA
+1 MAMNRRKAARPKA

-32 DVYDSQQLDR
+32 DVYDNQQLDR
-42 STFLTLRSTRP
+42 SKFLTLRSTRP

-67 VAWVFYSL
+67 VAWVCYSL
-75 VTTAV
+75 IAAAV
-80 LSVGVSVGPGVS
+80 LSLGVSVGSGVS
-92 GSGSSTGKPSV
+92 DSGSSTGKPSA

-123 LAKDGNP
+123 LTKDGNP

-159 KRPAAKKSATT
+159 ERPAEPEKSATT
-170 VGEQLAGVSGFKLFI
+170 VGEQLADVSWFKLFI
-185 TLGSGLMVALI
+185 TFGSGLMVALI

-220 HNDQH
+220 QNDQH

-255 HMMLKKKGLGSVE
+255 HMMLRKKGLGTVE
-268 VVQRAKKD
+268 VAERAKKD
-276 VIDEEGKFVYS
+276 VIDEEGNLVYF

-293 DDEGNPL
+293 DDEGDPL

-308 EDFGDELFEASGIPD
+308 EDFGDKLFEASGLPD
-323 DKMLRQKYDT
+323 DKTLRQKYDT

-341 GKNRDKLGFESDT
+341 GKNRDKLGFGSDT

-405 PVIDMWSREKK
+405 PIIDMWSREKK

-544 LWGKGTLYNC
+544 LWGKVTLYNC

-566 KNPEAELEKRVKAGE
+566 KNPEAELEKRVKAGA
-581 FENNEAALAEEQEKT
+581 FENNEDALAEEQEKA

-707 QAVWSAYADPVFA
+707 QAVWSAYADPMFT

-735 EGWARYNFKGT
+735 EGWARYNFKGK

-780 SLNGRYYVVEPV
+780 SLNGRHYVVEPV

-804 ELKPVREAGTRDG
+804 ELKPVREGGTRDG
-817 KILSFQAGD
+817 KILSFQPGD

-838 GGNPEKVSYQARAIT
+838 GGNPERVSYQARAIT
-853 QTLSRYSESPKAL
+853 RTLSRYSESPKAL

-964 VQGNAAGL
+964 VQGNAAPL
-972 DTLIATAHGWQ
+972 HSLIATPTGWKR
-983 HMGDTK
+983 MGDIK
-989 VGDEIL
+989 VGDEVL
-995 TPFGTRT
+995 TPFGTVT
-1002 TVTGVFPKG
+1002 TVTGVYPRG
-1011 TRPVYRVALR
+1011 VRPVYRLTLR
-1021 DGSSSEVCEQHLWQ
+1021 DGSSAESCNEHLWPI
-1035 VERWKS
+1035 ERWKS
-1041 SVAYLGGKNESGR
+1041 SVKYLGGKTEDGKR
-1054 RRYVGAG
+1054 AYVGG
-1061 PDGKTSVRV
+1061 NDGKTRV
-1070 SEVIDTLELKQ
+1070 TEIVTTDELKS
-1081 RVDAG
+1081 RVDKG
-1086 RSIDL
+1086 RQVDL
-1091 PRIAPLA
+1091 PRIMPVA
-1098 YEERALPVDPYVL
+1098 YPEADLPIDPYVL
-1111 GAILGDGHVQPNGV
+1111 GALIGDGHIGKAGFSWLSCNDEEIVE
-1125 VKFTCAD
+1125 
-1132 PGTIDEI
+1132 EI
-1139 RRRGYVVVD
+1139 RRRGHTVSEYKV
-1148 DSVHGSRKDG
+1148 KDG
-1158 ICYRINGVNKAMRDL
+1158 HCLTYSVLGVSKHLREL
-1173 SIAGERSWEKS
+1173 GIAGKRSWEKS
-1184 IPEVYLY
+1184 IPAAYLF
-1191 GSVEQ
+1191 GSVQQ
-1196 RLDLLR
+1196 RTDLLR
-1202 GLMDTDGTISAKG
+1202 GLMDTDGTISRKG
-1215 EMEFTSSS
+1215 EMEFTSAS
-1223 RELAEGVQAL
+1223 RELAEDVQKL
-1233 IRSLG
+1233 VRSLG
-1238 GRVSINVK
+1238 GRVAINVK
-1246 TRVTYTSPTQALPKR
+1246 TNVKYTSPNQPTPKE

-1269 NIRLQELNPFLL
+1269 NIRLPEINPFLL
-1281 PRKAERW
+1281 SRKAERW
-1288 VPRTDNSGNRVVSV
+1288 RDRTRGFNRVVSV
-1302 EYVRDEPVQC
+1302 EYVRDEEVQC
-1312 ISVADERHLYVM
+1312 IRVADERHLYLT
-1324 NDCMPTHNTSNIV
+1324 DDFIPTHNTSNIV

-1343 DSMIETLEKM
+1343 DSVIETLEKM

-1384 YTMNTKEEPLISYN
+1384 YTMSTKEEPLISYN
-1398 DLAFLS
+1398 DMAFLS

-1474 MRQAVKAAAAKAQYK
+1474 MAQAVKASDAKALYE
-1489 EIYGYQEVDI
+1489 EIYGYKEVDI
-1499 ERLDPDVYA
+1499 ARLDPDVYA

-1515 TTMTTVDEG
+1515 TTMTAVDEG
-1524 QDPNAPVVVDP
+1524 HDLNAPVVVDP
-1535 DAYEGMSM
+1535 DEYEGTMM
-1543 FDEDQFIENVEVGV
+1543 FDDDQFIENVEVGV
-1557 AVAESQAVSVERQRL
+1557 AVAESQAVSAERQRMV
-1572 LYAEGTI
+1572 YAEGTI

-1607 QTEVEQDREHFA
+1607 QTELEQDREHFS

-1651 NGHVNDEDSR
+1651 NGRVNDEDSR
-1661 MFADQDVTE
+1661 VFAEEDVTE

>member
-14 SSWDK
+14 SSWEK

-32 DVYDSQQLDR
+32 NVYDNQQLDR
-42 STFLTLRSTRP
+42 SKFLTLRSTRP
-53 GIVVAVITGVLVTI
+53 GIVVAVITGVLVTV

-75 VTTAV
+75 IAAAV
-80 LSVGVSVGPGVS
+80 LSVGVFVGSGVS
-92 GSGSSTGKPSV
+92 GSDSDSDKPSA

-123 LAKDGNP
+123 LTQDGNP

-136 YHSAEAVPVPSWYT
+136 HPSAEAVPVPIWYT
-150 AAKDGKPGA
+150 AAKDGKLGA
-159 KRPAAKKSATT
+159 GGRAEPKKSATT
-170 VGEQLAGVSGFKLFI
+170 VGEQLADVSGFKLFI
-185 TLGSGLMVALI
+185 TLGSGLMVALM
-196 IGTWFSRKV
+196 IGTWFSRRV

-220 HNDQH
+220 QNDQH

-255 HMMLKKKGLGSVE
+255 HMMLRQKGLGTVE
-268 VVQRAKKD
+268 VAQRAKED
-276 VIDEEGKFVYS
+276 VTDEEGNLVYY

-293 DDEGNPL
+293 DDEGSPL

-308 EDFGDELFEASGIPD
+308 EVFGDGLFEASGLPD
-323 DKMLRQKYDT
+323 DKTLRQKYDA
-333 TRIPYNPD
+333 TRIPYNPH
-341 GKNRDKLGFESDT
+341 GKNRDKLGFGSDT
-354 YKTVADLIKED
+354 YKTVAALIKED
-365 WTFPAYEVQRPA
+365 WTFPEYEVQRPA

-544 LWGKGTLYNC
+544 LWGKVTLYNC

-581 FENNEAALAEEQEKT
+581 FENDADALAEEQEK
-596 AAQAFMWEGKAD
+596 AAARAFMWEGKAD

-620 ELPRNNMRTLVGNAH
+620 ALPRNNMRTMVGNAH

-707 QAVWSAYADPVFA
+707 QAVWSAYADPMFTK
-720 ENLGEDFEHEEIVGR
+720 NLGEDFEHEEIVGR
-735 EGWARYNFKGT
+735 EGWARYNFKGK
-746 FPGDEAWLKLELV
+746 FPGNEAWLKLELV

-764 MLVRTF
+764 MLLRTF
-770 YFSFTKNYQV
+770 YFSFTKTHQV
-780 SLNGRYYVVEPV
+780 SLNGRHYVVEPV

-804 ELKPVREAGTRDG
+804 ELKPVREGGTRDG

-853 QTLSRYSESPKAL
+853 QKLSRYSESPKAL

-887 LFDVSADQAYMTKS
+887 LFDVSADQSYMTKS

-923 KGIDGFETMLS
+923 KGIDGFATMLS

-964 VQGNAAGL
+964 VQG
-972 DTLIATAHGWQ
+972 
-983 HMGDTK
+983 
-989 VGDEIL
+989 
-995 TPFGTRT
+995 
-1002 TVTGVFPKG
+1002 
-1011 TRPVYRVALR
+1011 
-1021 DGSSSEVCEQHLWQ
+1021 
-1035 VERWKS
+1035 
-1041 SVAYLGGKNESGR
+1041 
-1054 RRYVGAG
+1054 
-1061 PDGKTSVRV
+1061 
-1070 SEVIDTLELKQ
+1070 
-1081 RVDAG
+1081 
-1086 RSIDL
+1086 
-1091 PRIAPLA
+1091 
-1098 YEERALPVDPYVL
+1098 
-1111 GAILGDGHVQPNGV
+1111 
-1125 VKFTCAD
+1125 
-1132 PGTIDEI
+1132 
-1139 RRRGYVVVD
+1139 
-1148 DSVHGSRKDG
+1148 
-1158 ICYRINGVNKAMRDL
+1158 
-1173 SIAGERSWEKS
+1173 
-1184 IPEVYLY
+1184 
-1191 GSVEQ
+1191 
-1196 RLDLLR
+1196 
-1202 GLMDTDGTISAKG
+1202 
-1215 EMEFTSSS
+1215 
-1223 RELAEGVQAL
+1223 
-1233 IRSLG
+1233 
-1238 GRVSINVK
+1238 
-1246 TRVTYTSPTQALPKR
+1246 
-1261 ARDAYRVQ
+1261 
-1269 NIRLQELNPFLL
+1269 
-1281 PRKAERW
+1281 
-1288 VPRTDNSGNRVVSV
+1288 
-1302 EYVRDEPVQC
+1302 
-1312 ISVADERHLYVM
+1312 
-1324 NDCMPTHNTSNIV
+1324 NTSNIV

-1384 YTMNTKEEPLISYN
+1384 YTMSTKEEPLISYN
-1398 DLAFLS
+1398 DMAFLS

-1425 LPMSFRL
+1425 LPMSVRL

-1474 MRQAVKAAAAKAQYK
+1474 MRQAVKAADAKAQYK
-1489 EIYGYQEVDI
+1489 EIYGYREVDI

-1535 DAYEGMSM
+1535 DEYEGMSM

-1592 VKSLDIEIGEAYKSA
+1592 VKSLDIEIAEAYKSA
-1607 QTEVEQDREHFA
+1607 QTELEQDREHFS

-1641 DAYANAARRI
+1641 DAYAKAARRI
-1651 NGHVNDEDSR
+1651 NGHVKDEDSR
-1661 MFADQDVTE
+1661 VFAEEDVTE

-1676 ATVKVHSAFYQYLA
+1676 ATVKVYSAFYQYLA
-1690 SLPSWEVLADGRF
+1690 SLPSWEALADGRF

>member
-14 SSWDK
+14 SSWEK

-32 DVYDSQQLDR
+32 DVYDNQQLDR
-42 STFLTLRSTRP
+42 SKFLTRRSTRP
-53 GIVVAVITGVLVTI
+53 GIVVAVITGLLVTV
-67 VAWVFYSL
+67 VAWVVYSL
-75 VTTAV
+75 IATAV
-80 LSVGVSVGPGVS
+80 LSMGVLVGSGGS
-92 GSGSSTGKPSV
+92 GSGKPSA

-123 LAKDGNP
+123 LTQDGNP

-136 YHSAEAVPVPSWYT
+136 LPSAEAVPVPLWYT

-159 KRPAAKKSATT
+159 GGRAEPKKSTTT
-170 VGEQLAGVSGFKLFI
+170 VGEQLAEVSGFKLFI
-185 TLGSGLMVALI
+185 TLGSGVMVALV
-196 IGTWFSRKV
+196 IGTWFSRRV

-220 HNDQH
+220 QNDQH

-255 HMMLKKKGLGSVE
+255 HMMLRQKGLGTVE
-268 VVQRAKKD
+268 VAQRAKED
-276 VIDEEGKFVYS
+276 VTDQEGNLVYY

-293 DDEGNPL
+293 DVEGNPL

-308 EDFGDELFEASGIPD
+308 EAFGDELFEASGLPD
-323 DKMLRQKYDT
+323 DKTLRQKYDA

-341 GKNRDKLGFESDT
+341 GKNRDKLGFGSDT
-354 YKTVADLIKED
+354 YKTVAALIKED
-365 WTFPAYEVQRPA
+365 WTFPEYEVQRPA

-544 LWGKGTLYNC
+544 LWGKVTLYNC

-581 FENNEAALAEEQEKT
+581 FENDADALAEEQEK
-596 AAQAFMWEGKAD
+596 AAARAFMWEGKAD

-620 ELPRNNMRTLVGNAH
+620 ALPRNNMRTMVGNAH

-707 QAVWSAYADPVFA
+707 QAVWSAYADPMFTR
-720 ENLGEDFEHEEIVGR
+720 NLGEDFEHEEIVGR
-735 EGWARYNFKGT
+735 EGWARYNFKGR
-746 FPGDEAWLKLELV
+746 FPGNEAWLKLELV

-764 MLVRTF
+764 MLLRTF
-770 YFSFTKNYQV
+770 YFSFTKTHQV
-780 SLNGRYYVVEPV
+780 SLNGRHYVVEPV

-804 ELKPVREAGTRDG
+804 ELKPVREGGTRDG
-817 KILSFQAGD
+817 RILSFQVGD

-853 QTLSRYSESPKAL
+853 QKLSRYSESPKAL

-887 LFDVSADQAYMTKS
+887 LFDVSADQSYMTKS

-923 KGIDGFETMLS
+923 KGIDGFATMLS

-964 VQGNAAGL
+964 VQG
-972 DTLIATAHGWQ
+972 
-983 HMGDTK
+983 
-989 VGDEIL
+989 
-995 TPFGTRT
+995 
-1002 TVTGVFPKG
+1002 
-1011 TRPVYRVALR
+1011 
-1021 DGSSSEVCEQHLWQ
+1021 
-1035 VERWKS
+1035 
-1041 SVAYLGGKNESGR
+1041 
-1054 RRYVGAG
+1054 
-1061 PDGKTSVRV
+1061 
-1070 SEVIDTLELKQ
+1070 
-1081 RVDAG
+1081 
-1086 RSIDL
+1086 
-1091 PRIAPLA
+1091 
-1098 YEERALPVDPYVL
+1098 
-1111 GAILGDGHVQPNGV
+1111 
-1125 VKFTCAD
+1125 
-1132 PGTIDEI
+1132 
-1139 RRRGYVVVD
+1139 
-1148 DSVHGSRKDG
+1148 
-1158 ICYRINGVNKAMRDL
+1158 
-1173 SIAGERSWEKS
+1173 
-1184 IPEVYLY
+1184 
-1191 GSVEQ
+1191 
-1196 RLDLLR
+1196 
-1202 GLMDTDGTISAKG
+1202 
-1215 EMEFTSSS
+1215 
-1223 RELAEGVQAL
+1223 
-1233 IRSLG
+1233 
-1238 GRVSINVK
+1238 
-1246 TRVTYTSPTQALPKR
+1246 
-1261 ARDAYRVQ
+1261 
-1269 NIRLQELNPFLL
+1269 
-1281 PRKAERW
+1281 
-1288 VPRTDNSGNRVVSV
+1288 
-1302 EYVRDEPVQC
+1302 
-1312 ISVADERHLYVM
+1312 
-1324 NDCMPTHNTSNIV
+1324 NTSNIV

-1384 YTMNTKEEPLISYN
+1384 YTMSTKEEPLISYN
-1398 DLAFLS
+1398 DMAFLS

-1425 LPMSFRL
+1425 LPMSVRL

-1474 MRQAVKAAAAKAQYK
+1474 MRQAVKAADAKAQYK
-1489 EIYGYQEVDI
+1489 EIYGYREVDI

-1524 QDPNAPVVVDP
+1524 QDPNAPVVIDP
-1535 DAYEGMSM
+1535 DEYEGMSM

-1557 AVAESQAVSVERQRL
+1557 AVAERQAVSVERQRL

-1592 VKSLDIEIGEAYKSA
+1592 VKSLDIEIAEAYKSA
-1607 QTEVEQDREHFA
+1607 QTELERDREHFS

-1641 DAYANAARRI
+1641 DAYAKAARRI
-1651 NGHVNDEDSR
+1651 NGHVKDGGSR
-1661 MFADQDVTE
+1661 VFAEEDVTE
-1670 EDLKSL
+1670 GDLRSL

>member
-14 SSWDK
+14 SSWEK
-19 ISARTPGETLTNR
+19 ISARKPGETLTNR
-32 DVYDSQQLDR
+32 DVHANQQLDR
-42 STFLTLRSTRP
+42 SKFLTLRSNRP
-53 GIVVAVITGVLVTI
+53 GIVVAVIAGVLVTV
-67 VAWVFYSL
+67 VAWVLYSL
-75 VTTAV
+75 IAAAV
-80 LSVGVSVGPGVS
+80 LSVGVSLGSGVS
-92 GSGSSTGKPSV
+92 GSAGSKPSA
-103 YYVQDTTTG
+103 YFVQDTMTG

-123 LAKDGNP
+123 LTKDGNP

-136 YHSAEAVPVPSWYT
+136 YPNAEAVPVPAWYT
-150 AAKDGKPGA
+150 AANDGKLGA
-159 KRPAAKKSATT
+159 GKPAEPKKSATT
-170 VGEQLAGVSGFKLFI
+170 VGEQLADVSGFRLFI
-185 TLGSGLMVALI
+185 TLGSGLMVALV
-196 IGTWFSRKV
+196 IGTWFSRRV

-220 HNDQH
+220 QNDQH

-255 HMMLKKKGLGSVE
+255 HMMLRQKGLGTVE
-268 VVQRAKKD
+268 VAQRAEED
-276 VIDEEGKFVYS
+276 VFDEEGNLVYY

-293 DDEGNPL
+293 DDEGSPL

-308 EDFGDELFEASGIPD
+308 EVFGNELFEASGLPA
-323 DKMLRQKYDT
+323 DKTLRQKYDT

-341 GKNRDKLGFESDT
+341 GKNRDKLGFGSDR
-354 YKTVADLIKED
+354 YKTVAALIKED
-365 WTFPAYEVQRPA
+365 WTFPEYEVQRPA

-416 PSNMVINDPKG
+416 PSNMVVNDPKG

-544 LWGKGTLYNC
+544 LWGKVTLYNC

-581 FENNEAALAEEQEKT
+581 FDNNADALAEEQVKA

-620 ELPRNNMRTLVGNAH
+620 ELPRNNMRTMVGNAH

-707 QAVWSAYADPVFA
+707 QAVWSAYADPMFTK
-720 ENLGEDFEHEEIVGR
+720 NLGGDFEHEEIVGR
-735 EGWARYNFKGT
+735 EGWARYNFQGK
-746 FPGDEAWLKLELV
+746 FPDDEAWLKLELV

-764 MLVRTF
+764 MLLRTF
-770 YFSFTKNYQV
+770 YFSFTKTHQV
-780 SLNGRYYVVEPV
+780 SLNGRHYVVEPV

-798 KNGVMR
+798 KNGVLR
-804 ELKPVREAGTRDG
+804 ELKPVREGGTRDG

-853 QTLSRYSESPKAL
+853 QKLARYSESPKAL

-887 LFDVSADQAYMTKS
+887 LFDVSADQSYMTKS

-923 KGIDGFETMLS
+923 KGIDGFATMLS

-964 VQGNAAGL
+964 VQG
-972 DTLIATAHGWQ
+972 
-983 HMGDTK
+983 
-989 VGDEIL
+989 
-995 TPFGTRT
+995 
-1002 TVTGVFPKG
+1002 
-1011 TRPVYRVALR
+1011 
-1021 DGSSSEVCEQHLWQ
+1021 
-1035 VERWKS
+1035 
-1041 SVAYLGGKNESGR
+1041 
-1054 RRYVGAG
+1054 
-1061 PDGKTSVRV
+1061 
-1070 SEVIDTLELKQ
+1070 
-1081 RVDAG
+1081 
-1086 RSIDL
+1086 
-1091 PRIAPLA
+1091 
-1098 YEERALPVDPYVL
+1098 
-1111 GAILGDGHVQPNGV
+1111 
-1125 VKFTCAD
+1125 
-1132 PGTIDEI
+1132 
-1139 RRRGYVVVD
+1139 
-1148 DSVHGSRKDG
+1148 
-1158 ICYRINGVNKAMRDL
+1158 
-1173 SIAGERSWEKS
+1173 
-1184 IPEVYLY
+1184 
-1191 GSVEQ
+1191 
-1196 RLDLLR
+1196 
-1202 GLMDTDGTISAKG
+1202 
-1215 EMEFTSSS
+1215 
-1223 RELAEGVQAL
+1223 
-1233 IRSLG
+1233 
-1238 GRVSINVK
+1238 
-1246 TRVTYTSPTQALPKR
+1246 
-1261 ARDAYRVQ
+1261 
-1269 NIRLQELNPFLL
+1269 
-1281 PRKAERW
+1281 
-1288 VPRTDNSGNRVVSV
+1288 
-1302 EYVRDEPVQC
+1302 
-1312 ISVADERHLYVM
+1312 
-1324 NDCMPTHNTSNIV
+1324 NTSNIV

-1384 YTMNTKEEPLISYN
+1384 YTMSTKEEPLISYN
-1398 DLAFLS
+1398 DMAFLS

-1425 LPMSFRL
+1425 LPMSARL

-1474 MRQAVKAAAAKAQYK
+1474 MRQAVKAADAKAQYK
-1489 EIYGYQEVDI
+1489 EIYGYREVDI

-1515 TTMTTVDEG
+1515 TTMTTVDKC

-1535 DAYEGMSM
+1535 DEYEGMSM

-1592 VKSLDIEIGEAYKSA
+1592 VKSLDIEIAEAYKSA
-1607 QTEVEQDREHFA
+1607 QTELEQDRRHFS
-1619 VGGDGELRSADGSQT
+1619 VGGDGELRSADGSQI

-1641 DAYANAARRI
+1641 DAYAKAARRI
-1651 NGHVNDEDSR
+1651 NGHVKDGDSR
-1661 MFADQDVTE
+1661 VFAEEDVTE

-1676 ATVKVHSAFYQYLA
+1676 ATVKVYSAFYQYLA
-1690 SLPSWEVLADGRF
+1690 SLPSWEMLADGRF

>member
-14 SSWDK
+14 NSWEK

-32 DVYDSQQLDR
+32 DVYDNQQLDR
-42 STFLTLRSTRP
+42 SKFLTLRSTRP
-53 GIVVAVITGVLVTI
+53 GIVVAVITGVLVTV
-67 VAWVFYSL
+67 VAWVLYSL
-75 VTTAV
+75 IAAAV
-80 LSVGVSVGPGVS
+80 LSVGVSVGSGGS
-92 GSGSSTGKPSV
+92 GSGKPSA
-103 YYVQDTTTG
+103 YYVQETATG

-123 LAKDGNP
+123 LTKDGNP

-136 YHSAEAVPVPSWYT
+136 YPSADAVPVPIWYT
-150 AAKDGKPGA
+150 AAKDDELSA
-159 KRPAAKKSATT
+159 DRPAEPEKSATT
-170 VGEQLAGVSGFKLFI
+170 VQEQLADVSGFKLFV
-185 TLGSGLMVALI
+185 TLGSGLMVALV
-196 IGTWFSRKV
+196 IGTWFSRRV

-220 HNDQH
+220 QNDQH

-255 HMMLKKKGLGSVE
+255 HMMLRQKGLGTVE
-268 VVQRAKKD
+268 VAQRAKKD
-276 VIDEEGKFVYS
+276 VIDEEGNLAYY

-293 DDEGNPL
+293 DDEGSPL

-308 EDFGDELFEASGIPD
+308 EGFGDELFEASGLPD
-323 DKMLRQKYDT
+323 DKTLRQKYDT

-341 GKNRDKLGFESDT
+341 GKNRDKLGFGSDA
-354 YKTVADLIKED
+354 YKTVAALIKED

-377 GAYVVDTA
+377 GAYIVDTA

-482 IAGIFFPLDG
+482 IAGIFFPIDG

-544 LWGKGTLYNC
+544 LWGKVTLYNC

-581 FENNEAALAEEQEKT
+581 FENNGDALAEEQERA

-620 ELPRNNMRTLVGNAH
+620 ELPRNNMRTMVGNAH

-707 QAVWSAYADPVFA
+707 QAVWSAYADPMFTKS
-720 ENLGEDFEHEEIVGR
+720 LGEEFEHEEIVGR
-735 EGWARYNFKGT
+735 EGWARYNFKGK
-746 FPGDEAWLKLELV
+746 FPDDEAWLKLELV

-770 YFSFTKNYQV
+770 YFSFTKTHQV
-780 SLNGRYYVVEPV
+780 SLNGRHYVVEPV

-798 KNGVMR
+798 KNGVLR
-804 ELKPVREAGTRDG
+804 ELKPVREGGTRDG

-838 GGNPEKVSYQARAIT
+838 GGNPEKVSYQARAVT
-853 QTLSRYSESPKAL
+853 QKLSRYSESPKAL

-923 KGIDGFETMLS
+923 KGIDGFATMLS

-964 VQGNAAGL
+964 VQGN
-972 DTLIATAHGWQ
+972 
-983 HMGDTK
+983 
-989 VGDEIL
+989 
-995 TPFGTRT
+995 
-1002 TVTGVFPKG
+1002 
-1011 TRPVYRVALR
+1011 
-1021 DGSSSEVCEQHLWQ
+1021 
-1035 VERWKS
+1035 
-1041 SVAYLGGKNESGR
+1041 
-1054 RRYVGAG
+1054 
-1061 PDGKTSVRV
+1061 
-1070 SEVIDTLELKQ
+1070 
-1081 RVDAG
+1081 
-1086 RSIDL
+1086 
-1091 PRIAPLA
+1091 
-1098 YEERALPVDPYVL
+1098 
-1111 GAILGDGHVQPNGV
+1111 
-1125 VKFTCAD
+1125 
-1132 PGTIDEI
+1132 
-1139 RRRGYVVVD
+1139 
-1148 DSVHGSRKDG
+1148 
-1158 ICYRINGVNKAMRDL
+1158 
-1173 SIAGERSWEKS
+1173 
-1184 IPEVYLY
+1184 
-1191 GSVEQ
+1191 
-1196 RLDLLR
+1196 
-1202 GLMDTDGTISAKG
+1202 
-1215 EMEFTSSS
+1215 
-1223 RELAEGVQAL
+1223 
-1233 IRSLG
+1233 
-1238 GRVSINVK
+1238 
-1246 TRVTYTSPTQALPKR
+1246 
-1261 ARDAYRVQ
+1261 
-1269 NIRLQELNPFLL
+1269 
-1281 PRKAERW
+1281 
-1288 VPRTDNSGNRVVSV
+1288 
-1302 EYVRDEPVQC
+1302 
-1312 ISVADERHLYVM
+1312 
-1324 NDCMPTHNTSNIV
+1324 TSNII

-1384 YTMNTKEEPLISYN
+1384 YTMSTKEEPLISYN
-1398 DLAFLS
+1398 DMAFLS

-1474 MRQAVKAAAAKAQYK
+1474 MRQAVKAADAKAQYK
-1489 EIYGYQEVDI
+1489 EIYGYQEVDV

-1515 TTMTTVDEG
+1515 TTMTTVDKC

-1535 DAYEGMSM
+1535 DEYEGMSM

-1557 AVAESQAVSVERQRL
+1557 AVAESQARSVERRRL

-1607 QTEVEQDREHFA
+1607 QTELEQDREHFS

-1651 NGHVNDEDSR
+1651 NGHVNDKDSR
-1661 MFADQDVTE
+1661 VFAEEDVTE

-1676 ATVKVHSAFYQYLA
+1676 ATVRVHSAFYQYLA

>member
-1 MATNRRKAARPKA
+1 M
-14 SSWDK
+14 
-19 ISARTPGETLTNR
+19 TNR
-32 DVYDSQQLDR
+32 DVYDNQQLDR
-42 STFLTLRSTRP
+42 SEFSTLRSTRP
-53 GIVVAVITGVLVTI
+53 GIVVAVIAGTLVT
-67 VAWVFYSL
+67 VVVWVLYSL
-75 VTTAV
+75 IATAV
-80 LSVGVSVGPGVS
+80 LSAGTSAGS
-92 GSGSSTGKPSV
+92 GRPGSSTGMPSV

-123 LAKDGNP
+123 LAENGNP
-130 DVKAKC
+130 DVKARC
-136 YHSAEAVPVPSWYT
+136 YPSAEAVPVPRWYT
-150 AAKDGKPGA
+150 AAKDGRPGA
-159 KRPAAKKSATT
+159 ERSAESKKNSTT
-170 VGEQLAGVSGFKLFI
+170 VGEQLADVSGFKLFI
-185 TLGSGLMVALI
+185 TLGSGLMVGLI

-205 AAANLMNTTSDINQY
+205 AAANLMNDTSDINQY

-244 HSSVQVSSMLS
+244 HSNVQVSSMLS
-255 HMMLKKKGLGSVE
+255 HMMLRKKGLGTVE
-268 VVQRAKKD
+268 VAQRATKD
-276 VIDEEGKFVYS
+276 VIGEKGHPVYY

-308 EDFGDELFEASGIPD
+308 EDFGDELFEASGLPE
-323 DKMLRQKYDT
+323 DKGLRQKYDT
-333 TRIPYNPD
+333 RLIPYNPD
-341 GKNRDKLGFESDT
+341 GRNRDKLGFGSDK
-354 YKTVADLIKED
+354 YQTVADLIKED
-365 WTFPAYEVQRPA
+365 WAFPAYEVQRPA

-433 YVPLVTRG
+433 YVALVTRG

-456 IYNPLG
+456 IYNILG

-522 ELRSAAAVLN
+522 ELRSAAAVVN
-532 MDPALLEQKLDD
+532 MDLALVEQKLDD
-544 LWGKGTLYNC
+544 LWGKVTLYNC

-581 FENNEAALAEEQEKT
+581 FENNEDALAEEQEKA

-707 QAVWSAYADPVFA
+707 QAVWSAYADPMFT
-720 ENLGEDFEHEEIVGR
+720 ENLGEDFTHEEIVGR
-735 EGWARYNFKGT
+735 EGWARYNFKGK
-746 FPGDEAWLKLELV
+746 FPDDEAWLKLELV

-770 YFSFTKNYQV
+770 YFSFTKNYRL
-780 SLNGRYYVVEPV
+780 SLNGRHYVVEPV
-792 TGKKIV
+792 TGRKIV

-804 ELKPVREAGTRDG
+804 ELKPVREGGTRDG
-817 KILSFQAGD
+817 RILSFQPGD

-853 QTLSRYSESPKAL
+853 QTLARYSESPKAL

-964 VQGNAAGL
+964 VQGN
-972 DTLIATAHGWQ
+972 
-983 HMGDTK
+983 
-989 VGDEIL
+989 
-995 TPFGTRT
+995 
-1002 TVTGVFPKG
+1002 
-1011 TRPVYRVALR
+1011 
-1021 DGSSSEVCEQHLWQ
+1021 
-1035 VERWKS
+1035 
-1041 SVAYLGGKNESGR
+1041 
-1054 RRYVGAG
+1054 
-1061 PDGKTSVRV
+1061 
-1070 SEVIDTLELKQ
+1070 
-1081 RVDAG
+1081 
-1086 RSIDL
+1086 
-1091 PRIAPLA
+1091 
-1098 YEERALPVDPYVL
+1098 
-1111 GAILGDGHVQPNGV
+1111 
-1125 VKFTCAD
+1125 
-1132 PGTIDEI
+1132 
-1139 RRRGYVVVD
+1139 
-1148 DSVHGSRKDG
+1148 
-1158 ICYRINGVNKAMRDL
+1158 
-1173 SIAGERSWEKS
+1173 
-1184 IPEVYLY
+1184 
-1191 GSVEQ
+1191 
-1196 RLDLLR
+1196 
-1202 GLMDTDGTISAKG
+1202 
-1215 EMEFTSSS
+1215 
-1223 RELAEGVQAL
+1223 
-1233 IRSLG
+1233 
-1238 GRVSINVK
+1238 
-1246 TRVTYTSPTQALPKR
+1246 
-1261 ARDAYRVQ
+1261 
-1269 NIRLQELNPFLL
+1269 
-1281 PRKAERW
+1281 
-1288 VPRTDNSGNRVVSV
+1288 
-1302 EYVRDEPVQC
+1302 
-1312 ISVADERHLYVM
+1312 
-1324 NDCMPTHNTSNIV
+1324 TSNIV

-1369 DLDKVIGG
+1369 DLDKLIGG

-1384 YTMNTKEEPLISYN
+1384 YTMTTKEEPLISYN
-1398 DLAFLS
+1398 DMAFLA

-1450 TLSSAMDFDVRMNQ
+1450 TLSSAVDFDVRMNQ

-1474 MRQAVKAAAAKAQYK
+1474 MRQAVRAADAKAQYK

-1515 TTMTTVDEG
+1515 TTMTTVDQG
-1524 QDPNAPVVVDP
+1524 QDPSAPVVVDP
-1535 DAYEGMSM
+1535 DEYTGMSM

-1557 AVAESQAVSVERQRL
+1557 AVAESRAVSVERQRL

-1607 QTEVEQDREHFA
+1607 QTELEQDREHFS
-1619 VGGDGELRSADGSQT
+1619 VGGDGELRSTDGSQT
-1634 YISQIRS
+1634 YISRIRS
-1641 DAYANAARRI
+1641 DAYARAARRI
-1651 NGHVNDEDSR
+1651 NGHVNDGDSR
-1661 MFADQDVTE
+1661 VFAEEDVTE
-1670 EDLKSL
+1670 QDLKSL
-1676 ATVKVHSAFYQYLA
+1676 VTVMVHSAFYQYLA

>member
-14 SSWDK
+14 SSWEK
-19 ISARTPGETLTNR
+19 ISARKPGETLTNR
-32 DVYDSQQLDR
+32 DVHDNQQLDR
-42 STFLTLRSTRP
+42 SKFLTLRSTRP
-53 GIVVAVITGVLVTI
+53 GIVVAVIAGVLVTV

-75 VTTAV
+75 IAAAV
-80 LSVGVSVGPGVS
+80 LSAGVFVGSGVS
-92 GSGSSTGKPSV
+92 GSGSGKPSA
-103 YYVQDTTTG
+103 YYVQDTMTG

-123 LAKDGNP
+123 LTEDGNP

-136 YHSAEAVPVPSWYT
+136 HPSAGAVPVPVWYT
-150 AAKDGKPGA
+150 AAKDGNLGA
-159 KRPAAKKSATT
+159 GRPAEPEKSATT
-170 VGEQLAGVSGFKLFI
+170 VGEQLADVSGFKLFI
-185 TLGSGLMVALI
+185 TLGSGLMVALV
-196 IGTWFSRKV
+196 IGTWFSRRV

-220 HNDQH
+220 QNDQH

-255 HMMLKKKGLGSVE
+255 HMMLRQKGLGTVE
-268 VVQRAKKD
+268 VAQRAKED
-276 VIDEEGKFVYS
+276 VTDEEGNLVYY
-287 AGEVMD
+287 AGEAMD
-293 DDEGNPL
+293 DDEGSPL

-308 EDFGDELFEASGIPD
+308 EVFGDELFEASGLPA
-323 DKMLRQKYDT
+323 DKTLRQKYDA

-341 GKNRDKLGFESDT
+341 GKNRDKLGFGSNA
-354 YKTVADLIKED
+354 YKTVAALIKED
-365 WTFPAYEVQRPA
+365 WTFPEYEVQRPA
-377 GAYVVDTA
+377 GAYIVDTA

-522 ELRSAAAVLN
+522 ELRSAAAVLD
-532 MDPALLEQKLDD
+532 MDPVLLEQKLDD
-544 LWGKGTLYNC
+544 LWGKVTLYNC
-554 YQLFVQMSSKKI
+554 YQLFVQMSSKKV

-581 FENNEAALAEEQEKT
+581 FDNDAAALAEEQAK
-596 AAQAFMWEGKAD
+596 AAARAFMWEGKAD

-620 ELPRNNMRTLVGNAH
+620 ALPRNNMRTMVGNAH

-707 QAVWSAYADPVFA
+707 QAVWSAYADPMFT

-735 EGWARYNFKGT
+735 EGWARYNFKGK
-746 FPGDEAWLKLELV
+746 FPGAETWIKLELV

-764 MLVRTF
+764 MLLRTF
-770 YFSFTKNYQV
+770 YFSFTKTHQV
-780 SLNGRYYVVEPV
+780 SLNGRHYVVEPV

-804 ELKPVREAGTRDG
+804 ELKPVREGGTRDG

-853 QTLSRYSESPKAL
+853 QKLSRYSEAPKAL

-887 LFDVSADQAYMTKS
+887 LFDVSADQSYMTKS

-923 KGIDGFETMLS
+923 KGIDGFATMLS

-964 VQGNAAGL
+964 VQGN
-972 DTLIATAHGWQ
+972 
-983 HMGDTK
+983 
-989 VGDEIL
+989 
-995 TPFGTRT
+995 
-1002 TVTGVFPKG
+1002 
-1011 TRPVYRVALR
+1011 
-1021 DGSSSEVCEQHLWQ
+1021 
-1035 VERWKS
+1035 
-1041 SVAYLGGKNESGR
+1041 
-1054 RRYVGAG
+1054 
-1061 PDGKTSVRV
+1061 
-1070 SEVIDTLELKQ
+1070 
-1081 RVDAG
+1081 
-1086 RSIDL
+1086 
-1091 PRIAPLA
+1091 
-1098 YEERALPVDPYVL
+1098 
-1111 GAILGDGHVQPNGV
+1111 
-1125 VKFTCAD
+1125 
-1132 PGTIDEI
+1132 
-1139 RRRGYVVVD
+1139 
-1148 DSVHGSRKDG
+1148 
-1158 ICYRINGVNKAMRDL
+1158 
-1173 SIAGERSWEKS
+1173 
-1184 IPEVYLY
+1184 
-1191 GSVEQ
+1191 
-1196 RLDLLR
+1196 
-1202 GLMDTDGTISAKG
+1202 
-1215 EMEFTSSS
+1215 
-1223 RELAEGVQAL
+1223 
-1233 IRSLG
+1233 
-1238 GRVSINVK
+1238 
-1246 TRVTYTSPTQALPKR
+1246 
-1261 ARDAYRVQ
+1261 
-1269 NIRLQELNPFLL
+1269 
-1281 PRKAERW
+1281 
-1288 VPRTDNSGNRVVSV
+1288 
-1302 EYVRDEPVQC
+1302 
-1312 ISVADERHLYVM
+1312 
-1324 NDCMPTHNTSNIV
+1324 TSNIV

-1353 SGKTHRSYRDS
+1353 SGRTHRSYRDS

-1384 YTMNTKEEPLISYN
+1384 YTMSTKEEPLISYN
-1398 DLAFLS
+1398 DMAFLS

-1425 LPMSFRL
+1425 LPMSVRL
-1432 LGNTIKHPGHTYS
+1432 LRDTIKHPGHTYS

-1474 MRQAVKAAAAKAQYK
+1474 MRQAVKAADAKAQYK
-1489 EIYGYQEVDI
+1489 EIYGYREVDI

-1524 QDPNAPVVVDP
+1524 HDPNAPVVVDP
-1535 DAYEGMSM
+1535 DEYEGMSM

-1557 AVAESQAVSVERQRL
+1557 AVAESQAVSVERRRL

-1592 VKSLDIEIGEAYKSA
+1592 VRSLDIEIAEAYKSA
-1607 QTEVEQDREHFA
+1607 QTELEQDREHFS

-1634 YISQIRS
+1634 YVSQIRS
-1641 DAYANAARRI
+1641 DAYAKAARLI
-1651 NGHVNDEDSR
+1651 NGHVKDEGSR
-1661 MFADQDVTE
+1661 VFAEEDVTE

>member
-14 SSWDK
+14 SSWEK
-19 ISARTPGETLTNR
+19 ISARKPGETLTNR
-32 DVYDSQQLDR
+32 DVHDSQQLDR
-42 STFLTLRSTRP
+42 SKFLTLRSTRP
-53 GIVVAVITGVLVTI
+53 GIVVAVIAGVLVTV

-75 VTTAV
+75 IAAAV
-80 LSVGVSVGPGVS
+80 LSAGVFAGSGVS
-92 GSGSSTGKPSV
+92 GSGKPSA
-103 YYVQDTTTG
+103 YYVQDTMTG

-123 LAKDGNP
+123 LTRDGNP

-136 YHSAEAVPVPSWYT
+136 HPSAEAVPVPVWYT
-150 AAKDGKPGA
+150 AGKDGKLSAGG
-159 KRPAAKKSATT
+159 PAEPEKSTTT
-170 VGEQLAGVSGFKLFI
+170 VGEQLADVSGFKLFI
-185 TLGSGLMVALI
+185 TLGSGLMVALV
-196 IGTWFSRKV
+196 IGTWFSRRV

-220 HNDQH
+220 QNDQH

-255 HMMLKKKGLGSVE
+255 HMMLRQKGLGTVE
-268 VVQRAKKD
+268 VAQRAKED
-276 VIDEEGKFVYS
+276 VTDEEGNLVYY

-293 DDEGNPL
+293 DDEGSPL

-308 EDFGDELFEASGIPD
+308 EVFGDELFEASGLPD
-323 DKMLRQKYDT
+323 DKTLRQKYDA

-341 GKNRDKLGFESDT
+341 GKNRDKLGFGSNT
-354 YKTVADLIKED
+354 YKTVAALIKED
-365 WTFPAYEVQRPA
+365 WTFPEYEVQRPA
-377 GAYVVDTA
+377 GAYIVDTA

-544 LWGKGTLYNC
+544 LWGKVTLYNC

-581 FENNEAALAEEQEKT
+581 FENDADALAEEQEK
-596 AAQAFMWEGKAD
+596 AAARAFMWEGKAD

-620 ELPRNNMRTLVGNAH
+620 ALPRNNMRTMVGNAH

-707 QAVWSAYADPVFA
+707 QAVWSAYADPMFTK
-720 ENLGEDFEHEEIVGR
+720 NLGEDFEHEEIVGR
-735 EGWARYNFKGT
+735 EGWARYNFKGK
-746 FPGDEAWLKLELV
+746 FPGNEAWLKLELV

-770 YFSFTKNYQV
+770 YFSFTKTHQV
-780 SLNGRYYVVEPV
+780 SLNGRHYVVEPV

-804 ELKPVREAGTRDG
+804 ELKPVREGGTRDG

-838 GGNPEKVSYQARAIT
+838 GGHPEKVSYQARAIT
-853 QTLSRYSESPKAL
+853 QKLSRYSESPKAL

-887 LFDVSADQAYMTKS
+887 LFDVSADQSYMTKS

-923 KGIDGFETMLS
+923 KGIDGFATMLS

-964 VQGNAAGL
+964 VQGN
-972 DTLIATAHGWQ
+972 
-983 HMGDTK
+983 
-989 VGDEIL
+989 
-995 TPFGTRT
+995 
-1002 TVTGVFPKG
+1002 
-1011 TRPVYRVALR
+1011 
-1021 DGSSSEVCEQHLWQ
+1021 
-1035 VERWKS
+1035 
-1041 SVAYLGGKNESGR
+1041 
-1054 RRYVGAG
+1054 
-1061 PDGKTSVRV
+1061 
-1070 SEVIDTLELKQ
+1070 
-1081 RVDAG
+1081 
-1086 RSIDL
+1086 
-1091 PRIAPLA
+1091 
-1098 YEERALPVDPYVL
+1098 
-1111 GAILGDGHVQPNGV
+1111 
-1125 VKFTCAD
+1125 
-1132 PGTIDEI
+1132 
-1139 RRRGYVVVD
+1139 
-1148 DSVHGSRKDG
+1148 
-1158 ICYRINGVNKAMRDL
+1158 
-1173 SIAGERSWEKS
+1173 
-1184 IPEVYLY
+1184 
-1191 GSVEQ
+1191 
-1196 RLDLLR
+1196 
-1202 GLMDTDGTISAKG
+1202 
-1215 EMEFTSSS
+1215 
-1223 RELAEGVQAL
+1223 
-1233 IRSLG
+1233 
-1238 GRVSINVK
+1238 
-1246 TRVTYTSPTQALPKR
+1246 
-1261 ARDAYRVQ
+1261 
-1269 NIRLQELNPFLL
+1269 
-1281 PRKAERW
+1281 
-1288 VPRTDNSGNRVVSV
+1288 
-1302 EYVRDEPVQC
+1302 
-1312 ISVADERHLYVM
+1312 
-1324 NDCMPTHNTSNIV
+1324 TSNIV

-1353 SGKTHRSYRDS
+1353 SGRTHRSYRDS

-1384 YTMNTKEEPLISYN
+1384 YTMSTKEEPLISYN
-1398 DLAFLS
+1398 DMAFLS

-1425 LPMSFRL
+1425 LPMSVRL
-1432 LGNTIKHPGHTYS
+1432 LRDTIKHPGHTYS

-1474 MRQAVKAAAAKAQYK
+1474 MRQAVKAADAKAQYK
-1489 EIYGYQEVDI
+1489 EIYGYREVDI

-1524 QDPNAPVVVDP
+1524 HDPNAPVVVDP
-1535 DAYEGMSM
+1535 DEYEGMSM

-1592 VKSLDIEIGEAYKSA
+1592 VKSLDIEIAEAYKSA
-1607 QTEVEQDREHFA
+1607 QTELERDREHFS

-1641 DAYANAARRI
+1641 DAYAKAARRI
-1651 NGHVNDEDSR
+1651 NGHVKDERSR
-1661 MFADQDVTE
+1661 VFAEEDVTE

-1703 DRAMAIEMNSK
+1703 DRAMATEMNSK

>member
-1 MATNRRKAARPKA
+1 MVTNRRKATRPKA

-42 STFLTLRSTRP
+42 STFGTLRSTRP
-53 GIVVAVITGVLVTI
+53 GIVAAVIAGVLVAI
-67 VAWVFYSL
+67 VAWVLYSL
-75 VTTAV
+75 IAMAV
-80 LSVGVSVGPGVS
+80 LSAGTSVGS
-92 GSGSSTGKPSV
+92 GAPSSGKPSA

-123 LAKDGNP
+123 LTKDGNP

-136 YHSAEAVPVPSWYT
+136 YTSTEAVPVPSWYT
-150 AAKDGKPGA
+150 AAKGGKPSA
-159 KRPAAKKSATT
+159 EKLAEPKKSAAT
-170 VGEQLAGVSGFKLFI
+170 VGGQLAGVSGFKLFI

-220 HNDQH
+220 QNDQH

-255 HMMLKKKGLGSVE
+255 HMMLKKKGLGTVE
-268 VVQRAKKD
+268 VAQRATKD
-276 VIDEEGKFVYS
+276 VIDEEGNLVYY

-293 DDEGNPL
+293 DDEGDPL

-308 EDFGDELFEASGIPD
+308 EDFGDALFEASGLPD
-323 DKMLRQKYDT
+323 NKTLRQKYET
-333 TRIPYNPD
+333 ARIPYNPD
-341 GKNRDKLGFESDT
+341 GKNRDKLGFGADT
-354 YKTVADLIKED
+354 YKTVADLIKKD
-365 WTFPAYEVQRPA
+365 WEFPAYEVQRPA

-405 PVIDMWSREKK
+405 PIIDMWSREKK

-462 LAADAAREGNFTKCA
+462 LAADAAREGDFTKCA

-482 IAGIFFPLDG
+482 IAGIFYPLDG

-532 MDPALLEQKLDD
+532 MDPALREQKLDD
-544 LWGKGTLYNC
+544 LWGKATLYNC

-566 KNPEAELEKRVKAGE
+566 KNPEAELEKRVKVGE
-581 FENNEAALAEEQEKT
+581 FENNEDALAEEQEKA

-707 QAVWSAYADPVFA
+707 QAVWSAYADPMFT

-735 EGWARYNFKGT
+735 EGWARYNFKGK

-770 YFSFTKNYQV
+770 SFSFTKNYQV
-780 SLNGRYYVVEPV
+780 SLNGRHYVVEPV

-804 ELKPVREAGTRDG
+804 ELKPVREGGTRDG
-817 KILSFQAGD
+817 KILSFQPGD
-826 TLYPDTRLDFSG
+826 TLYSDTRLDFSG
-838 GGNPEKVSYQARAIT
+838 VGNPEKVSYQARAIT

-964 VQGNAAGL
+964 VQGN
-972 DTLIATAHGWQ
+972 
-983 HMGDTK
+983 
-989 VGDEIL
+989 
-995 TPFGTRT
+995 
-1002 TVTGVFPKG
+1002 
-1011 TRPVYRVALR
+1011 
-1021 DGSSSEVCEQHLWQ
+1021 
-1035 VERWKS
+1035 
-1041 SVAYLGGKNESGR
+1041 
-1054 RRYVGAG
+1054 
-1061 PDGKTSVRV
+1061 
-1070 SEVIDTLELKQ
+1070 
-1081 RVDAG
+1081 
-1086 RSIDL
+1086 
-1091 PRIAPLA
+1091 
-1098 YEERALPVDPYVL
+1098 
-1111 GAILGDGHVQPNGV
+1111 
-1125 VKFTCAD
+1125 
-1132 PGTIDEI
+1132 
-1139 RRRGYVVVD
+1139 
-1148 DSVHGSRKDG
+1148 
-1158 ICYRINGVNKAMRDL
+1158 
-1173 SIAGERSWEKS
+1173 
-1184 IPEVYLY
+1184 
-1191 GSVEQ
+1191 
-1196 RLDLLR
+1196 
-1202 GLMDTDGTISAKG
+1202 
-1215 EMEFTSSS
+1215 
-1223 RELAEGVQAL
+1223 
-1233 IRSLG
+1233 
-1238 GRVSINVK
+1238 
-1246 TRVTYTSPTQALPKR
+1246 
-1261 ARDAYRVQ
+1261 
-1269 NIRLQELNPFLL
+1269 
-1281 PRKAERW
+1281 
-1288 VPRTDNSGNRVVSV
+1288 
-1302 EYVRDEPVQC
+1302 
-1312 ISVADERHLYVM
+1312 
-1324 NDCMPTHNTSNIV
+1324 TSNIV

-1398 DLAFLS
+1398 DMAFLS

-1474 MRQAVKAAAAKAQYK
+1474 MRQAVKAADAKAQYK

-1579 SKEMLVNPDGSAK
+1579 SKETLVNPDGSAK

-1607 QTEVEQDREHFA
+1607 QTELELDREHFS

-1641 DAYANAARRI
+1641 DAYAHAARRI

-1661 MFADQDVTE
+1661 VFAEEDVTE

>member
-1 MATNRRKAARPKA
+1 MATNRRKATRPKA

-42 STFLTLRSTRP
+42 STFGTLRSTRP
-53 GIVVAVITGVLVTI
+53 GIVAAVIAGVLVAI
-67 VAWVFYSL
+67 VAWVLYSL
-75 VTTAV
+75 IAAAV
-80 LSVGVSVGPGVS
+80 LSAGTSVGS
-92 GSGSSTGKPSV
+92 GAPRSDKPSA

-123 LAKDGNP
+123 LTKDGNP

-136 YHSAEAVPVPSWYT
+136 YTSTEAVPVPSWYT
-150 AAKDGKPGA
+150 AAKDGKPSA
-159 KRPAAKKSATT
+159 EKPAEPKKSSTT
-170 VGEQLAGVSGFKLFI
+170 GGEQLADVSGFKLFI

-220 HNDQH
+220 QNDQH
-225 IALPEEIQQNYD
+225 ISLPEEIQQNYD

-255 HMMLKKKGLGSVE
+255 HMMLKKKGLGTVE
-268 VVQRAKKD
+268 VAQRATKD
-276 VIDEEGKFVYS
+276 VINEEGNLVYY

-293 DDEGNPL
+293 DDEGDPL
-300 TQTLPIID
+300 TQTLQIID
-308 EDFGDELFEASGIPD
+308 EDFGDELFEASGLPD
-323 DKMLRQKYDT
+323 DKTLRQKYDT
-333 TRIPYNPD
+333 ARIPYNPD
-341 GKNRDKLGFESDT
+341 GKNRDKLGFGSDT
-354 YKTVADLIKED
+354 YTTVADLIKKD
-365 WTFPAYEVQRPA
+365 WEFPAYEVQRPA

-405 PVIDMWSREKK
+405 PIIDMWSRERK

-544 LWGKGTLYNC
+544 LWGKATLYNC

-581 FENNEAALAEEQEKT
+581 FENNEDALAEEQEKA

-707 QAVWSAYADPVFA
+707 QAVWSAYADPMFT

-735 EGWARYNFKGT
+735 EGWARYNFKGK

-770 YFSFTKNYQV
+770 YFSFTKNYQA
-780 SLNGRYYVVEPV
+780 SLNGRHYVVEPV

-804 ELKPVREAGTRDG
+804 ELKPVREGGSRDG

-838 GGNPEKVSYQARAIT
+838 GGNPEKVSHQARAIT

-964 VQGNAAGL
+964 VQGNPQPLNALISTPSGWMRMSEAA
-972 DTLIATAHGWQ
+972 
-983 HMGDTK
+983 
-989 VGDEIL
+989 VGAEVL
-995 TPFGTRT
+995 TPFGSTSEIT
-1002 TVTGVFPKG
+1002 AVYPKG
-1011 TRPVYRVALR
+1011 VQPVYQLTLR
-1021 DGSSSEVCEQHLWQ
+1021 DGSSAEASAGHIWAI
-1035 VERWKS
+1035 ERWRS
-1041 SVAYLGGKNESGR
+1041 SFTMVDGKAVGTEPGGKTAARISEQMT
-1054 RRYVGAG
+1054 
-1061 PDGKTSVRV
+1061 TSQ
-1070 SEVIDTLELKQ
+1070 IKELVEKGHQ
-1081 RVDAG
+1081 
-1086 RSIDL
+1086 IEL
-1091 PRIAPLA
+1091 PRIAPVEYTEA
-1098 YEERALPVDPYVL
+1098 DLPVDPYVL

-1125 VKFTCAD
+1125 VKFTCND
-1132 PGTIDEI
+1132 PETIEEI

-1148 DSVHGSRKDG
+1148 DTVRGERKDG
-1158 ICYRINGVNKAMRDL
+1158 TGYRINGVNASMRDL
-1173 SIAGERSWEKS
+1173 GIAGKRSWEKS
-1184 IPEVYLY
+1184 IPEVYLRS
-1191 GSVEQ
+1191 SVQQ
-1196 RLDLLR
+1196 RIDVLR

-1215 EMEFTSSS
+1215 EMEFTSASP
-1223 RELAEGVQAL
+1223 ELAEGVQTL

-1238 GRVSINVK
+1238 GRVAINVK
-1246 TRVTYTSPTQALPKR
+1246 VKVMYTSPNQTEPKAGR
-1261 ARDAYRVQ
+1261 PAYRVQ
-1269 NIRLQELNPFLL
+1269 NIRLPKINPFLL
-1281 PRKAERW
+1281 ARKVERW
-1288 VPRTDNSGNRVVSV
+1288 KDRARGFNRVVSV
-1302 EYVRDEPVQC
+1302 AYVRDDEVQC
-1312 ISVADERHLYVM
+1312 ISIADKRHLYIT
-1324 NDCMPTHNTSNIV
+1324 DDFIPTHNTSNIV

-1398 DLAFLS
+1398 DMAFLS

-1474 MRQAVKAAAAKAQYK
+1474 MRQAVKAAAAKAQYR

-1515 TTMTTVDEG
+1515 ATMTAVDEG

-1535 DAYEGMSM
+1535 DEYEGMSM
-1543 FDEDQFIENVEVGV
+1543 FDEEQFIENVEVGV

-1607 QTEVEQDREHFA
+1607 QTELEQDREHFS
-1619 VGGDGELRSADGSQT
+1619 VGGDGELLSADGSQT

-1661 MFADQDVTE
+1661 VFAEGDVTE

-1676 ATVKVHSAFYQYLA
+1676 ATMMVHSAFYQYLA
-1690 SLPSWEVLADGRF
+1690 SLPNWEVLADGRF

>member
-14 SSWDK
+14 NSWEK

-32 DVYDSQQLDR
+32 DVYDNQQLDR
-42 STFLTLRSTRP
+42 SKFLTLRSTRP
-53 GIVVAVITGVLVTI
+53 GIVVAVITGVLVTV
-67 VAWVFYSL
+67 VAWVLYSL
-75 VTTAV
+75 IAAAV
-80 LSVGVSVGPGVS
+80 LSVGVSVGSGVS
-92 GSGSSTGKPSV
+92 GSGSGKPSA
-103 YYVQDTTTG
+103 YYVQDTKTG

-123 LAKDGNP
+123 LTKDGNP

-136 YHSAEAVPVPSWYT
+136 YPSADAVPVPVWYT
-150 AAKDGKPGA
+150 AAKDDELSA
-159 KRPAAKKSATT
+159 DRPAEPEKSATT
-170 VGEQLAGVSGFKLFI
+170 VGEQLADVSGFKLFI
-185 TLGSGLMVALI
+185 TLGSGLMVALV
-196 IGTWFSRKV
+196 IGTWFSRRV

-220 HNDQH
+220 QNDQH

-255 HMMLKKKGLGSVE
+255 HMMLRQKGLGTVE
-268 VVQRAKKD
+268 VAQRAKKD
-276 VIDEEGKFVYS
+276 VIDEEGNLAYY

-293 DDEGNPL
+293 DDEGSPL

-308 EDFGDELFEASGIPD
+308 EGFGDELFEASGLPD
-323 DKMLRQKYDT
+323 DKTLRQKYDT

-341 GKNRDKLGFESDT
+341 GKNRDKLGFGSDM
-354 YKTVADLIKED
+354 YKTVAALIKED

-482 IAGIFFPLDG
+482 IAGIFFPIDG

-544 LWGKGTLYNC
+544 LWGKVTLYNC

-581 FENNEAALAEEQEKT
+581 FENNGDALAEEQERA

-620 ELPRNNMRTLVGNAH
+620 ELPRNNMRTMVGNAH

-707 QAVWSAYADPVFA
+707 QAVWSAYADPMFTKS
-720 ENLGEDFEHEEIVGR
+720 LGEDFEHEEIVGR
-735 EGWARYNFKGT
+735 EGWARYNFKGK
-746 FPGDEAWLKLELV
+746 FPDNEAWLKLELV

-770 YFSFTKNYQV
+770 YFSFTKTHQV
-780 SLNGRYYVVEPV
+780 SLNGRHYVVEPV

-804 ELKPVREAGTRDG
+804 ELKPVREGGTRDG

-838 GGNPEKVSYQARAIT
+838 GGNPEKVSYQARAVT
-853 QTLSRYSESPKAL
+853 QKLSRYSESPKAL

-923 KGIDGFETMLS
+923 KGIDGFATMLS

-964 VQGNAAGL
+964 VQG
-972 DTLIATAHGWQ
+972 
-983 HMGDTK
+983 
-989 VGDEIL
+989 
-995 TPFGTRT
+995 
-1002 TVTGVFPKG
+1002 
-1011 TRPVYRVALR
+1011 
-1021 DGSSSEVCEQHLWQ
+1021 
-1035 VERWKS
+1035 
-1041 SVAYLGGKNESGR
+1041 
-1054 RRYVGAG
+1054 
-1061 PDGKTSVRV
+1061 
-1070 SEVIDTLELKQ
+1070 
-1081 RVDAG
+1081 
-1086 RSIDL
+1086 
-1091 PRIAPLA
+1091 
-1098 YEERALPVDPYVL
+1098 
-1111 GAILGDGHVQPNGV
+1111 
-1125 VKFTCAD
+1125 
-1132 PGTIDEI
+1132 
-1139 RRRGYVVVD
+1139 
-1148 DSVHGSRKDG
+1148 
-1158 ICYRINGVNKAMRDL
+1158 
-1173 SIAGERSWEKS
+1173 
-1184 IPEVYLY
+1184 
-1191 GSVEQ
+1191 
-1196 RLDLLR
+1196 
-1202 GLMDTDGTISAKG
+1202 
-1215 EMEFTSSS
+1215 
-1223 RELAEGVQAL
+1223 
-1233 IRSLG
+1233 
-1238 GRVSINVK
+1238 
-1246 TRVTYTSPTQALPKR
+1246 
-1261 ARDAYRVQ
+1261 
-1269 NIRLQELNPFLL
+1269 
-1281 PRKAERW
+1281 
-1288 VPRTDNSGNRVVSV
+1288 
-1302 EYVRDEPVQC
+1302 
-1312 ISVADERHLYVM
+1312 
-1324 NDCMPTHNTSNIV
+1324 NTSNIV

-1384 YTMNTKEEPLISYN
+1384 YTMSTKEEPLISYN
-1398 DLAFLS
+1398 DMAFLS

-1474 MRQAVKAAAAKAQYK
+1474 MRQAVKAADAKAQYK

-1515 TTMTTVDEG
+1515 TTMTTVDKC
-1524 QDPNAPVVVDP
+1524 QDPNAPVVIDP
-1535 DAYEGMSM
+1535 DEYEGMSM

-1557 AVAESQAVSVERQRL
+1557 AVAESQALSVERQRL

-1607 QTEVEQDREHFA
+1607 QTELEQDREHFS

-1651 NGHVNDEDSR
+1651 NGHVNDKDSR
-1661 MFADQDVTE
+1661 VFAEEDVTE

-1676 ATVKVHSAFYQYLA
+1676 ATVRVYSAFYQYLA

>member
-32 DVYDSQQLDR
+32 DVYDNQQLDR
-42 STFLTLRSTRP
+42 SKFLTLRSTRP
-53 GIVVAVITGVLVTI
+53 GVVVAVITGVLVTI

-75 VTTAV
+75 IATAV
-80 LSVGVSVGPGVS
+80 LSVGTSVGSGVPGN
-92 GSGSSTGKPSV
+92 GAGKPSA

-123 LAKDGNP
+123 LTKDGNP

-136 YHSAEAVPVPSWYT
+136 YPSAEAVPVPSWYT
-150 AAKDGKPGA
+150 AAKDGKPSA
-159 KRPAAKKSATT
+159 ERPAEPEKSATT
-170 VGEQLAGVSGFKLFI
+170 VGEQLADVSGFKLFI
-185 TLGSGLMVALI
+185 TLGSGLMVTLI

-220 HNDQH
+220 QNDQH
-225 IALPEEIQQNYD
+225 ISLPEEIQQNYD

-255 HMMLKKKGLGSVE
+255 HMMLKKKGLGTVE
-268 VVQRAKKD
+268 VAQRAKKD
-276 VIDEEGKFVYS
+276 VIDEEGNLVYY

-308 EDFGDELFEASGIPD
+308 EDFGDELFEASGLPD
-323 DKMLRQKYDT
+323 DKTLRQKYDPA
-333 TRIPYNPD
+333 RVPYNPD
-341 GKNRDKLGFESDT
+341 GKNRDKLGFGSHT

-405 PVIDMWSREKK
+405 PIIDMWSREKK

-441 FEPVQFNLINSMKTD
+441 FEPVQFNLINPMKTD
-456 IYNPLG
+456 IYNILG
-462 LAADAAREGNFTKCA
+462 LAADAAREGSFTKCA

-522 ELRSAAAVLN
+522 ELRSGAAVLN

-544 LWGKGTLYNC
+544 LWGKVTLYNC

-581 FENNEAALAEEQEKT
+581 FENNEDALAEEQEKA

-707 QAVWSAYADPVFA
+707 QAVWSAYADPMFT

-735 EGWARYNFKGT
+735 EGWARYNFKGK

-780 SLNGRYYVVEPV
+780 SLNGRHYVVEPV

-804 ELKPVREAGTRDG
+804 ELKPVREGGNRDG

-964 VQGNAAGL
+964 VQGN
-972 DTLIATAHGWQ
+972 
-983 HMGDTK
+983 
-989 VGDEIL
+989 
-995 TPFGTRT
+995 
-1002 TVTGVFPKG
+1002 
-1011 TRPVYRVALR
+1011 
-1021 DGSSSEVCEQHLWQ
+1021 
-1035 VERWKS
+1035 
-1041 SVAYLGGKNESGR
+1041 
-1054 RRYVGAG
+1054 
-1061 PDGKTSVRV
+1061 
-1070 SEVIDTLELKQ
+1070 
-1081 RVDAG
+1081 
-1086 RSIDL
+1086 
-1091 PRIAPLA
+1091 
-1098 YEERALPVDPYVL
+1098 
-1111 GAILGDGHVQPNGV
+1111 
-1125 VKFTCAD
+1125 
-1132 PGTIDEI
+1132 
-1139 RRRGYVVVD
+1139 
-1148 DSVHGSRKDG
+1148 
-1158 ICYRINGVNKAMRDL
+1158 
-1173 SIAGERSWEKS
+1173 
-1184 IPEVYLY
+1184 
-1191 GSVEQ
+1191 
-1196 RLDLLR
+1196 
-1202 GLMDTDGTISAKG
+1202 
-1215 EMEFTSSS
+1215 
-1223 RELAEGVQAL
+1223 
-1233 IRSLG
+1233 
-1238 GRVSINVK
+1238 
-1246 TRVTYTSPTQALPKR
+1246 
-1261 ARDAYRVQ
+1261 
-1269 NIRLQELNPFLL
+1269 
-1281 PRKAERW
+1281 
-1288 VPRTDNSGNRVVSV
+1288 
-1302 EYVRDEPVQC
+1302 
-1312 ISVADERHLYVM
+1312 
-1324 NDCMPTHNTSNIV
+1324 TSNIV

-1398 DLAFLS
+1398 DMAFLS

-1474 MRQAVKAAAAKAQYK
+1474 MRQAVKAADAKAQYK
-1489 EIYGYQEVDI
+1489 EIYGYQAVDI

-1535 DAYEGMSM
+1535 DEYEGMSM

-1557 AVAESQAVSVERQRL
+1557 AVAESQAVSAERQRL

-1607 QTEVEQDREHFA
+1607 QTELEQDREHFS

-1641 DAYANAARRI
+1641 DAYAHAARRI

-1661 MFADQDVTE
+1661 VFAEEDVTE

>member
-1 MATNRRKAARPKA
+1 MAANRRKAARPKA

-32 DVYDSQQLDR
+32 DVHDNQQLDR

-75 VTTAV
+75 IATAM
-80 LSVGVSVGPGVS
+80 LSVGVSVGSGVS

-123 LAKDGNP
+123 LTKDGNP
-130 DVKAKC
+130 DVMAKC
-136 YHSAEAVPVPSWYT
+136 YPSAEAVPVPSWYT
-150 AAKDGKPGA
+150 AAKDGKPSA
-159 KRPAAKKSATT
+159 ERPAEPEKSATT
-170 VGEQLAGVSGFKLFI
+170 VGEQLADVSGFKFFI
-185 TLGSGLMVALI
+185 TLGSGLLVALI

-225 IALPEEIQQNYD
+225 ISLPEEVQQNYD

-255 HMMLKKKGLGSVE
+255 HMMLKKKGLGTVE
-268 VVQRAKKD
+268 VARRAKED
-276 VIDEEGKFVYS
+276 VIDGKGDLVYY
-287 AGEVMD
+287 AGEVMG

-308 EDFGDELFEASGIPD
+308 EDFGDRLFEASGLPD
-323 DKMLRQKYDT
+323 DKTLRQKYDT

-341 GKNRDKLGFESDT
+341 GKNRDKLGFDSDT

-544 LWGKGTLYNC
+544 LWGKVTLYNC

-581 FENNEAALAEEQEKT
+581 FENNEDALTEEQEKA

-707 QAVWSAYADPVFA
+707 QAVWSAYADPMFT

-735 EGWARYNFKGT
+735 EGWARYNFKGK

-780 SLNGRYYVVEPV
+780 SLNGRHYVVEPV

-804 ELKPVREAGTRDG
+804 ELKPVREGGTRDG
-817 KILSFQAGD
+817 KILSFQPGD

-853 QTLSRYSESPKAL
+853 QTLSRYSQSPRAL

-964 VQGNAAGL
+964 VQGNPQPL
-972 DTLIATAHGWQ
+972 DALISTATGWMR
-983 HMGDTK
+983 MGDAEVGAK
-989 VGDEIL
+989 VL
-995 TPFGTRT
+995 TPFGTT
-1002 TVTGVFPKG
+1002 SKITAVYPKG
-1011 TRPVYRVALR
+1011 VQPVYRVTLR
-1021 DGSSSEVCEQHLWQ
+1021 DGSSAEASAGHIWAI
-1035 VERWKS
+1035 ERWKS
-1041 SVAYLGGKNESGR
+1041 SFRRVDGKAVGTGR
-1054 RRYVGAG
+1054 
-1061 PDGKTSVRV
+1061 DGKTAARV
-1070 SEVIDTLELKQ
+1070 SEQMTTLRLKELVEKGQ
-1081 RVDAG
+1081 QV
-1086 RSIDL
+1086 DL
-1091 PRIAPLA
+1091 PRIAPVEYTEADL
-1098 YEERALPVDPYVL
+1098 LVDPYVL

-1125 VKFTCAD
+1125 VKFTCND
-1132 PGTIDEI
+1132 PGTIEEI

-1148 DSVHGSRKDG
+1148 DSVHGERKDG
-1158 ICYRINGVNKAMRDL
+1158 TGYRINGVNASMRDL
-1173 SIAGERSWEKS
+1173 GIAGKRSWEKS
-1184 IPEVYLY
+1184 IPQAYLF
-1191 GSVEQ
+1191 GSVQQ
-1196 RLDLLR
+1196 RIDLLC
-1202 GLMDTDGTISAKG
+1202 GLMDTDGTISVKG
-1215 EMEFTSSS
+1215 EMEFTSAS
-1223 RELAEGVQAL
+1223 RDLAQGVQTL

-1246 TRVTYTSPTQALPKR
+1246 DKVVYTSPNQAEPKAGR
-1261 ARDAYRVQ
+1261 PAHRVQ
-1269 NIRLQELNPFLL
+1269 NIRLPEINPFLL
-1281 PRKAERW
+1281 VRKAERW
-1288 VPRTDNSGNRVVSV
+1288 NDRTCGFNRIVSV
-1302 EYVRDEPVQC
+1302 EYVRDDEVRC
-1312 ISVADERHLYVM
+1312 ISIADERHLYIT
-1324 NDCMPTHNTSNIV
+1324 DDFIPTHNTSNIV

-1353 SGKTHRSYRDS
+1353 GGKTHRSYRDS

-1369 DLDKVIGG
+1369 DLDKVIGS

-1384 YTMNTKEEPLISYN
+1384 YTMSTKEEPLISYN
-1398 DLAFLS
+1398 DMAFLS

-1474 MRQAVKAAAAKAQYK
+1474 MRQAVKAADAKAQYK
-1489 EIYGYQEVDI
+1489 EIYGYQDVDI

-1524 QDPNAPVVVDP
+1524 RDPNAPVVVDP

-1543 FDEDQFIENVEVGV
+1543 FGEDQFIENVEVGV
-1557 AVAESQAVSVERQRL
+1557 AVAESQAVSAERQRL

-1592 VKSLDIEIGEAYKSA
+1592 VKSLDIEICEAYKSA
-1607 QTEVEQDREHFA
+1607 QTELEQDREHFS

-1641 DAYANAARRI
+1641 AAYAHAVRRI
-1651 NGHVNDEDSR
+1651 NGYVNDEDSR
-1661 MFADQDVTE
+1661 VFAEEDVTE
-1670 EDLKSL
+1670 ERLKSL

>member
-1 MATNRRKAARPKA
+1 MATNRRKAARPEA

-19 ISARTPGETLTNR
+19 ISARSPGETLTNR
-32 DVYDSQQLDR
+32 DVYDNQQLDR
-42 STFLTLRSTRP
+42 SKFLTLRSTRP

-67 VAWVFYSL
+67 VVWVFYSL
-75 VTTAV
+75 IATAV
-80 LSVGVSVGPGVS
+80 LSVGASVGSGVA
-92 GSGSSTGKPSV
+92 GSSTGMPSA

-112 AGGSVVKCYRP
+112 VGGSVVKCYRP
-123 LAKDGNP
+123 QTKDGNP

-136 YHSAEAVPVPSWYT
+136 YPSAEAVPVPSWYT
-150 AAKDGKPGA
+150 AAKDGKPSA
-159 KRPAAKKSATT
+159 ERPAEPKKSATT
-170 VGEQLAGVSGFKLFI
+170 VGEQLADVSGFKLFI

-205 AAANLMNTTSDINQY
+205 AAANLMNATSDINQY
-220 HNDQH
+220 QNDQH

-255 HMMLKKKGLGSVE
+255 HMMLRKKGLGTVK
-268 VVQRAKKD
+268 VAQRAKKD
-276 VIDEEGKFVYS
+276 VIDEEGKVVYY
-287 AGEVMD
+287 AGEVRD

-300 TQTLPIID
+300 MQSLPIID
-308 EDFGDELFEASGIPD
+308 EDFGDALFEASGLPK
-323 DKMLRQKYDT
+323 DKGLRQKYDT
-333 TRIPYNPD
+333 TLIPYNPD
-341 GKNRDKLGFESDT
+341 GKNRDKLGFGSHK

-532 MDPALLEQKLDD
+532 MDPALVEQKLDD
-544 LWGKGTLYNC
+544 LWGKVTLYNC

-581 FENNEAALAEEQEKT
+581 FENNEDALAEEQEKA

-664 PTISTLTSGKPSQNT
+664 PTVSTLTSGKPSQNT

-693 FAPNYVKRDHLVGQ
+693 FAPNYVKRNHLVGQ
-707 QAVWSAYADPVFA
+707 QAVWSAYADPMFTKS
-720 ENLGEDFEHEEIVGR
+720 LGEDFEHEEIVGR
-735 EGWARYNFKGT
+735 EGWARYNFKGK
-746 FPGDEAWLKLELV
+746 FPDDEAWLKLELV

-780 SLNGRYYVVEPV
+780 SLNGRHYVVEPV

-798 KNGVMR
+798 KNGVIR
-804 ELKPVREAGTRDG
+804 ELKPVREGSTRDG
-817 KILSFQAGD
+817 KTLSFQPGD
-826 TLYPDTRLDFSG
+826 TLYPDTQLDFSS

-901 NQKPLYRTRFMLDE
+901 NQKPLYRTRYMLDE

-964 VQGNAAGL
+964 VQGN
-972 DTLIATAHGWQ
+972 
-983 HMGDTK
+983 
-989 VGDEIL
+989 
-995 TPFGTRT
+995 
-1002 TVTGVFPKG
+1002 
-1011 TRPVYRVALR
+1011 
-1021 DGSSSEVCEQHLWQ
+1021 
-1035 VERWKS
+1035 
-1041 SVAYLGGKNESGR
+1041 
-1054 RRYVGAG
+1054 
-1061 PDGKTSVRV
+1061 
-1070 SEVIDTLELKQ
+1070 
-1081 RVDAG
+1081 
-1086 RSIDL
+1086 
-1091 PRIAPLA
+1091 
-1098 YEERALPVDPYVL
+1098 
-1111 GAILGDGHVQPNGV
+1111 
-1125 VKFTCAD
+1125 
-1132 PGTIDEI
+1132 
-1139 RRRGYVVVD
+1139 
-1148 DSVHGSRKDG
+1148 
-1158 ICYRINGVNKAMRDL
+1158 
-1173 SIAGERSWEKS
+1173 
-1184 IPEVYLY
+1184 
-1191 GSVEQ
+1191 
-1196 RLDLLR
+1196 
-1202 GLMDTDGTISAKG
+1202 
-1215 EMEFTSSS
+1215 
-1223 RELAEGVQAL
+1223 
-1233 IRSLG
+1233 
-1238 GRVSINVK
+1238 
-1246 TRVTYTSPTQALPKR
+1246 
-1261 ARDAYRVQ
+1261 
-1269 NIRLQELNPFLL
+1269 
-1281 PRKAERW
+1281 
-1288 VPRTDNSGNRVVSV
+1288 
-1302 EYVRDEPVQC
+1302 
-1312 ISVADERHLYVM
+1312 
-1324 NDCMPTHNTSNIV
+1324 TSNIV

-1369 DLDKVIGG
+1369 DLDKIIGG

-1384 YTMNTKEEPLISYN
+1384 YTMSTKEEPLISYN
-1398 DLAFLS
+1398 DMAFLA

-1425 LPMSFRL
+1425 LPMSFQL

-1474 MRQAVKAAAAKAQYK
+1474 MRQAVKAADAKAQYK
-1489 EIYGYQEVDI
+1489 EIYGYREVDI

-1535 DAYEGMSM
+1535 DEYEGMSM

-1592 VKSLDIEIGEAYKSA
+1592 VKSLDIEIGEAYTSA
-1607 QTEVEQDREHFA
+1607 QTELEQDREHFS
-1619 VGGDGELRSADGSQT
+1619 VGGDGELRSADGSQA

-1641 DAYANAARRI
+1641 DAYTNAARRI
-1651 NGHVNDEDSR
+1651 NGHVNDGDSR
-1661 MFADQDVTE
+1661 VFAEEDVTE

>member
-14 SSWDK
+14 SSWEK

-32 DVYDSQQLDR
+32 DVYDNQQLDR
-42 STFLTLRSTRP
+42 SKFLTLRSTRP
-53 GIVVAVITGVLVTI
+53 GIVVAVITGVLVTV

-75 VTTAV
+75 IAAAV
-80 LSVGVSVGPGVS
+80 LSVGVSVGSGVS
-92 GSGSSTGKPSV
+92 GRGSGKPTA
-103 YYVQDTTTG
+103 YYVQDTVTG

-123 LAKDGNP
+123 LTKDGNP
-130 DVKAKC
+130 DVRAKC
-136 YHSAEAVPVPSWYT
+136 YPSAEAVPVPAWYT
-150 AAKDGKPGA
+150 AAKDGKLGA
-159 KRPAAKKSATT
+159 GRPAEPKKSATT
-170 VGEQLAGVSGFKLFI
+170 VGEQLADVSGFKLFI

-196 IGTWFSRKV
+196 IGTWFSRRV

-220 HNDQH
+220 QNDQH

-255 HMMLKKKGLGSVE
+255 HMMLRQKGLGTVE
-268 VVQRAKKD
+268 VAQRAKED
-276 VIDEEGKFVYS
+276 VTDEEGNLVYY

-293 DDEGNPL
+293 DDEGSPL

-308 EDFGDELFEASGIPD
+308 EVFGDELFEASGLPD
-323 DKMLRQKYDT
+323 DKTLRQKYDA

-341 GKNRDKLGFESDT
+341 GKNRDKLGFGSDT
-354 YKTVADLIKED
+354 YKTVAALIKED
-365 WTFPAYEVQRPA
+365 WTFPEYEVQRPA

-544 LWGKGTLYNC
+544 LWGKVTLYNC

-581 FENNEAALAEEQEKT
+581 FENDADALAEEQEK
-596 AAQAFMWEGKAD
+596 AAARAFMWEGKAD

-620 ELPRNNMRTLVGNAH
+620 ALPRNNMRTMVGNAH

-693 FAPNYVKRDHLVGQ
+693 FAPTYVKRDHLVGQ
-707 QAVWSAYADPVFA
+707 QAVWSAYADPMFTK
-720 ENLGEDFEHEEIVGR
+720 NLGEDFEHEEIVGR
-735 EGWARYNFKGT
+735 EGWARYNFKGK

-759 NPQTK
+759 NPQTR
-764 MLVRTF
+764 MLLRTF
-770 YFSFTKNYQV
+770 YFSFTKTHQV
-780 SLNGRYYVVEPV
+780 SLNGRHYVVEPV

-804 ELKPVREAGTRDG
+804 ELKPVREGGTRDG

-853 QTLSRYSESPKAL
+853 QKLSRYSESPKAL

-887 LFDVSADQAYMTKS
+887 LFDVSADQSYMTKS

-923 KGIDGFETMLS
+923 KGIDGFATMLS

-964 VQGNAAGL
+964 VQG
-972 DTLIATAHGWQ
+972 
-983 HMGDTK
+983 
-989 VGDEIL
+989 
-995 TPFGTRT
+995 
-1002 TVTGVFPKG
+1002 
-1011 TRPVYRVALR
+1011 
-1021 DGSSSEVCEQHLWQ
+1021 
-1035 VERWKS
+1035 
-1041 SVAYLGGKNESGR
+1041 
-1054 RRYVGAG
+1054 
-1061 PDGKTSVRV
+1061 
-1070 SEVIDTLELKQ
+1070 
-1081 RVDAG
+1081 
-1086 RSIDL
+1086 
-1091 PRIAPLA
+1091 
-1098 YEERALPVDPYVL
+1098 
-1111 GAILGDGHVQPNGV
+1111 
-1125 VKFTCAD
+1125 
-1132 PGTIDEI
+1132 
-1139 RRRGYVVVD
+1139 
-1148 DSVHGSRKDG
+1148 
-1158 ICYRINGVNKAMRDL
+1158 
-1173 SIAGERSWEKS
+1173 
-1184 IPEVYLY
+1184 
-1191 GSVEQ
+1191 
-1196 RLDLLR
+1196 
-1202 GLMDTDGTISAKG
+1202 
-1215 EMEFTSSS
+1215 
-1223 RELAEGVQAL
+1223 
-1233 IRSLG
+1233 
-1238 GRVSINVK
+1238 
-1246 TRVTYTSPTQALPKR
+1246 
-1261 ARDAYRVQ
+1261 
-1269 NIRLQELNPFLL
+1269 
-1281 PRKAERW
+1281 
-1288 VPRTDNSGNRVVSV
+1288 
-1302 EYVRDEPVQC
+1302 
-1312 ISVADERHLYVM
+1312 
-1324 NDCMPTHNTSNIV
+1324 NTSNIV

-1384 YTMNTKEEPLISYN
+1384 YTMSTKEEPLISYN
-1398 DLAFLS
+1398 DMAFLS

-1425 LPMSFRL
+1425 LPMSVRL

-1474 MRQAVKAAAAKAQYK
+1474 MRQAVKAADAKAQYK
-1489 EIYGYQEVDI
+1489 EIYGYREVDV

-1515 TTMTTVDEG
+1515 TTMTTVDKG

-1535 DAYEGMSM
+1535 DEYEGMSM

-1592 VKSLDIEIGEAYKSA
+1592 VKSLDIEIAEAYKSA
-1607 QTEVEQDREHFA
+1607 QTELEQDREHFS

-1641 DAYANAARRI
+1641 DAYAKAARRI
-1651 NGHVNDEDSR
+1651 NGHVKDEDSR
-1661 MFADQDVTE
+1661 VFAEEDVTE

-1676 ATVKVHSAFYQYLA
+1676 ATVKVYSAFYQYLA

>member
-14 SSWDK
+14 SSWEK

-32 DVYDSQQLDR
+32 DVYDNQQLDR
-42 STFLTLRSTRP
+42 SKFLTLRSSRP
-53 GIVVAVITGVLVTI
+53 GIVVAVITGVLVTV
-67 VAWVFYSL
+67 VAWVLYSL
-75 VTTAV
+75 IATAV
-80 LSVGVSVGPGVS
+80 LSVGVSVGSDVS
-92 GSGSSTGKPSV
+92 GSGSSKPSA
-103 YYVQDTTTG
+103 YYVQDTATG

-123 LAKDGNP
+123 LTKDGNP

-136 YHSAEAVPVPSWYT
+136 YPSADAVPVPVWYT
-150 AAKDGKPGA
+150 AAKDDELSA
-159 KRPAAKKSATT
+159 DRPAEPEKSATT
-170 VGEQLAGVSGFKLFI
+170 VGEQLADVSGFKLFI
-185 TLGSGLMVALI
+185 TLGSGLMVALV
-196 IGTWFSRKV
+196 IGTWFSRRV

-220 HNDQH
+220 QNDQH

-255 HMMLKKKGLGSVE
+255 HMMLRQKGLGTVE
-268 VVQRAKKD
+268 VAQRAKKD
-276 VIDEEGKFVYS
+276 VIDEEGNLAYY

-293 DDEGNPL
+293 DDEGSPL

-308 EDFGDELFEASGIPD
+308 EGFGDELFEASGLPD
-323 DKMLRQKYDT
+323 DKTLRQKYDT

-341 GKNRDKLGFESDT
+341 GKNRDKLGFGSDM
-354 YKTVADLIKED
+354 YKTVAALIKED

-482 IAGIFFPLDG
+482 IAGIFFPIDG

-522 ELRSAAAVLN
+522 ELRSAAAVLD

-544 LWGKGTLYNC
+544 LWGKVTLYNC

-581 FENNEAALAEEQEKT
+581 FENNGDALAEEQERA

-620 ELPRNNMRTLVGNAH
+620 ELPRNNMRTMVGNAH

-707 QAVWSAYADPVFA
+707 QAVWSAYADPMFTKS
-720 ENLGEDFEHEEIVGR
+720 LGEDFEHEEIVGR
-735 EGWARYNFKGT
+735 EGWARYNFKGK
-746 FPGDEAWLKLELV
+746 FPDDEAWLKLELV

-770 YFSFTKNYQV
+770 YFSFTKTHQV
-780 SLNGRYYVVEPV
+780 SLNGRHYVVEPV

-804 ELKPVREAGTRDG
+804 ELKPVREGGTRDG

-853 QTLSRYSESPKAL
+853 QKLSRYSESPKAL

-887 LFDVSADQAYMTKS
+887 LFDVSADQSYMTKS

-923 KGIDGFETMLS
+923 KGIDGFATMLS

-964 VQGNAAGL
+964 VQG
-972 DTLIATAHGWQ
+972 
-983 HMGDTK
+983 
-989 VGDEIL
+989 
-995 TPFGTRT
+995 
-1002 TVTGVFPKG
+1002 
-1011 TRPVYRVALR
+1011 
-1021 DGSSSEVCEQHLWQ
+1021 
-1035 VERWKS
+1035 
-1041 SVAYLGGKNESGR
+1041 
-1054 RRYVGAG
+1054 
-1061 PDGKTSVRV
+1061 
-1070 SEVIDTLELKQ
+1070 
-1081 RVDAG
+1081 
-1086 RSIDL
+1086 
-1091 PRIAPLA
+1091 
-1098 YEERALPVDPYVL
+1098 
-1111 GAILGDGHVQPNGV
+1111 
-1125 VKFTCAD
+1125 
-1132 PGTIDEI
+1132 
-1139 RRRGYVVVD
+1139 
-1148 DSVHGSRKDG
+1148 
-1158 ICYRINGVNKAMRDL
+1158 
-1173 SIAGERSWEKS
+1173 
-1184 IPEVYLY
+1184 
-1191 GSVEQ
+1191 
-1196 RLDLLR
+1196 
-1202 GLMDTDGTISAKG
+1202 
-1215 EMEFTSSS
+1215 
-1223 RELAEGVQAL
+1223 
-1233 IRSLG
+1233 
-1238 GRVSINVK
+1238 
-1246 TRVTYTSPTQALPKR
+1246 
-1261 ARDAYRVQ
+1261 
-1269 NIRLQELNPFLL
+1269 
-1281 PRKAERW
+1281 
-1288 VPRTDNSGNRVVSV
+1288 
-1302 EYVRDEPVQC
+1302 
-1312 ISVADERHLYVM
+1312 
-1324 NDCMPTHNTSNIV
+1324 NTSNIV

-1384 YTMNTKEEPLISYN
+1384 YTMSTKEEPLISYN
-1398 DLAFLS
+1398 DMAFLS

-1474 MRQAVKAAAAKAQYK
+1474 MRQAVKAADAKAQYK

-1515 TTMTTVDEG
+1515 ATMTTVDKC

-1535 DAYEGMSM
+1535 DEYEGMSM

-1557 AVAESQAVSVERQRL
+1557 AVAESQALSVERQRL

-1607 QTEVEQDREHFA
+1607 QTELEQDREHFS

-1634 YISQIRS
+1634 YISRIRS
-1641 DAYANAARRI
+1641 DAYTNAARRI
-1651 NGHVNDEDSR
+1651 NGHVNDKDSR
-1661 MFADQDVTE
+1661 VFAEEDVTE

-1676 ATVKVHSAFYQYLA
+1676 ATVRVYSAFYQYLA

>member
-1 MATNRRKAARPKA
+1 MATNRRKATRPKA
-14 SSWDK
+14 NSWDK

-32 DVYDSQQLDR
+32 DVHDTQQLDR
-42 STFLTLRSTRP
+42 SRFLTLRSTRP

-75 VTTAV
+75 IATAV
-80 LSVGVSVGPGVS
+80 LSVGASVGSDVPGN
-92 GSGSSTGKPSV
+92 GTGKPSV

-112 AGGSVVKCYRP
+112 ADGSVVKCYRS
-123 LAKDGNP
+123 LTKDGNP
-130 DVKAKC
+130 DVKTKC
-136 YHSAEAVPVPSWYT
+136 YPSAEAVPVPSWYT
-150 AAKDGKPGA
+150 AAEDGKPSA
-159 KRPAAKKSATT
+159 EKPAEPKKSEMT
-170 VGEQLAGVSGFKLFI
+170 VGEQLADSSGFKLFI
-185 TLGSGLMVALI
+185 TLGSGLIVALI

-220 HNDQH
+220 QNDQH
-225 IALPEEIQQNYD
+225 ISLPEQIQQSYD

-255 HMMLKKKGLGSVE
+255 HMMLKKKGLGTVE
-268 VVQRAKKD
+268 VAQRAKKD
-276 VIDEEGKFVYS
+276 VIDKEGNLVYY

-293 DDEGNPL
+293 DDEGDPL

-308 EDFGDELFEASGIPD
+308 EDFGDELFEASGLPD
-323 DKMLRQKYDT
+323 DKTLRQKYDT

-341 GKNRDKLGFESDT
+341 GKDRDKLGFGSDT
-354 YKTVADLIKED
+354 YKTVADLIKKD
-365 WTFPAYEVQRPA
+365 WEFPAYEVQRPA

-405 PVIDMWSREKK
+405 PVIDMWSREVK

-544 LWGKGTLYNC
+544 LWGKATLYNC

-581 FENNEAALAEEQEKT
+581 FENNEDALAEEQEKA

-707 QAVWSAYADPVFA
+707 QAVWSAYADPMFT

-735 EGWARYNFKGT
+735 EGWARYNFKGK
-746 FPGDEAWLKLELV
+746 FPDDEAWLKLELV
-759 NPQTK
+759 NTQTK

-770 YFSFTKNYQV
+770 YFSFTKTYQV
-780 SLNGRYYVVEPV
+780 SLNGRHYVVEPV
-792 TGKKIV
+792 TGNKIV

-804 ELKPVREAGTRDG
+804 ELKLVREGGTRGG
-817 KILSFQAGD
+817 KILSFQPGD

-838 GGNPEKVSYQARAIT
+838 VGNPEKVSYQARAIT

-964 VQGNAAGL
+964 VQGN
-972 DTLIATAHGWQ
+972 
-983 HMGDTK
+983 
-989 VGDEIL
+989 
-995 TPFGTRT
+995 
-1002 TVTGVFPKG
+1002 
-1011 TRPVYRVALR
+1011 
-1021 DGSSSEVCEQHLWQ
+1021 
-1035 VERWKS
+1035 
-1041 SVAYLGGKNESGR
+1041 
-1054 RRYVGAG
+1054 
-1061 PDGKTSVRV
+1061 
-1070 SEVIDTLELKQ
+1070 
-1081 RVDAG
+1081 
-1086 RSIDL
+1086 
-1091 PRIAPLA
+1091 
-1098 YEERALPVDPYVL
+1098 
-1111 GAILGDGHVQPNGV
+1111 
-1125 VKFTCAD
+1125 
-1132 PGTIDEI
+1132 
-1139 RRRGYVVVD
+1139 
-1148 DSVHGSRKDG
+1148 
-1158 ICYRINGVNKAMRDL
+1158 
-1173 SIAGERSWEKS
+1173 
-1184 IPEVYLY
+1184 
-1191 GSVEQ
+1191 
-1196 RLDLLR
+1196 
-1202 GLMDTDGTISAKG
+1202 
-1215 EMEFTSSS
+1215 
-1223 RELAEGVQAL
+1223 
-1233 IRSLG
+1233 
-1238 GRVSINVK
+1238 
-1246 TRVTYTSPTQALPKR
+1246 
-1261 ARDAYRVQ
+1261 
-1269 NIRLQELNPFLL
+1269 
-1281 PRKAERW
+1281 
-1288 VPRTDNSGNRVVSV
+1288 
-1302 EYVRDEPVQC
+1302 
-1312 ISVADERHLYVM
+1312 
-1324 NDCMPTHNTSNIV
+1324 TSNIV

-1398 DLAFLS
+1398 DMAFLS

-1474 MRQAVKAAAAKAQYK
+1474 MRQAVKSADAKAQYK

-1557 AVAESQAVSVERQRL
+1557 AVAESLAVSVERQRL

-1607 QTEVEQDREHFA
+1607 QTELEQDREHFS

-1641 DAYANAARRI
+1641 DAYAHAARRI

-1661 MFADQDVTE
+1661 VFAEEHVTE

-1703 DRAMAIEMNSK
+1703 DRAMAVEMNSK

>member
-1 MATNRRKAARPKA
+1 MATNRRKASRPEA

-19 ISARTPGETLTNR
+19 ISARSPGETLTNR
-32 DVYDSQQLDR
+32 DVYDNQQLDR
-42 STFLTLRSTRP
+42 SRFSTLRSTRP
-53 GIVVAVITGVLVTI
+53 GIVVAVIAGALVT
-67 VAWVFYSL
+67 VVVWVLYSL
-75 VTTAV
+75 IATAA
-80 LSVGVSVGPGVS
+80 LSAGASAGS
-92 GSGSSTGKPSV
+92 GRTGSSTGMPSA
-103 YYVQDTTTG
+103 YYAQDTTTG

-123 LAKDGNP
+123 LTKDGNP
-130 DVKAKC
+130 DVKARC
-136 YHSAEAVPVPSWYT
+136 YPSAEAVPVPRWYT
-150 AAKDGKPGA
+150 AAKDGKPSA
-159 KRPAAKKSATT
+159 ERPSEPKKRSTT
-170 VGEQLAGVSGFKLFI
+170 VGEQLADFSGLKLFI

-205 AAANLMNTTSDINQY
+205 AAANLMNDTSDINQHY
-220 HNDQH
+220 NDQH

-255 HMMLKKKGLGSVE
+255 HMMLRKKGLGTVE
-268 VVQRAKKD
+268 VAQRAEKD
-276 VIDEEGKFVYS
+276 VIDEKGHLVYY

-293 DDEGNPL
+293 DDEGSPL

-308 EDFGDELFEASGIPD
+308 EDFGDELFEASGLPE
-323 DKMLRQKYDT
+323 DKGLRQKYDP
-333 TRIPYNPD
+333 RLIPYNPD
-341 GKNRDKLGFESDT
+341 GRNRDKLGFGSDK
-354 YKTVADLIKED
+354 YQTVADLIKED
-365 WTFPAYEVQRPA
+365 WAFPAYEVQRPA

-433 YVPLVTRG
+433 YVALVTRG

-456 IYNPLG
+456 IYNILG

-492 GEDPVW
+492 SEDPVW

-522 ELRSAAAVLN
+522 ELRSAAAALN
-532 MDPALLEQKLDD
+532 MDLALVEQKLDD
-544 LWGKGTLYNC
+544 LWGKVTLYNC

-581 FENNEAALAEEQEKT
+581 FENNEDALAEEQEKA
-596 AAQAFMWEGKAD
+596 AAQALMWEGKAD

-707 QAVWSAYADPVFA
+707 QAVWSAYADPMFT
-720 ENLGEDFEHEEIVGR
+720 ENLGEDFTHEEIVGR
-735 EGWARYNFKGT
+735 EGWARYNFKGK
-746 FPGDEAWLKLELV
+746 FPDDDAWLKLELV

-770 YFSFTKNYQV
+770 YFSFTKNYRL
-780 SLNGRYYVVEPV
+780 SLNGRHYVVEPV

-804 ELKPVREAGTRDG
+804 ELKPVREGGTRDG
-817 KILSFQAGD
+817 KTLSFQPGD

-853 QTLSRYSESPKAL
+853 QTLARYSESPKAL

-964 VQGNAAGL
+964 VQGS
-972 DTLIATAHGWQ
+972 TA
-983 HMGDTK
+983 
-989 VGDEIL
+989 
-995 TPFGTRT
+995 
-1002 TVTGVFPKG
+1002 
-1011 TRPVYRVALR
+1011 
-1021 DGSSSEVCEQHLWQ
+1021 
-1035 VERWKS
+1035 
-1041 SVAYLGGKNESGR
+1041 
-1054 RRYVGAG
+1054 
-1061 PDGKTSVRV
+1061 
-1070 SEVIDTLELKQ
+1070 
-1081 RVDAG
+1081 
-1086 RSIDL
+1086 
-1091 PRIAPLA
+1091 
-1098 YEERALPVDPYVL
+1098 
-1111 GAILGDGHVQPNGV
+1111 
-1125 VKFTCAD
+1125 
-1132 PGTIDEI
+1132 
-1139 RRRGYVVVD
+1139 
-1148 DSVHGSRKDG
+1148 
-1158 ICYRINGVNKAMRDL
+1158 
-1173 SIAGERSWEKS
+1173 
-1184 IPEVYLY
+1184 
-1191 GSVEQ
+1191 
-1196 RLDLLR
+1196 
-1202 GLMDTDGTISAKG
+1202 
-1215 EMEFTSSS
+1215 
-1223 RELAEGVQAL
+1223 
-1233 IRSLG
+1233 
-1238 GRVSINVK
+1238 
-1246 TRVTYTSPTQALPKR
+1246 
-1261 ARDAYRVQ
+1261 
-1269 NIRLQELNPFLL
+1269 
-1281 PRKAERW
+1281 
-1288 VPRTDNSGNRVVSV
+1288 
-1302 EYVRDEPVQC
+1302 
-1312 ISVADERHLYVM
+1312 
-1324 NDCMPTHNTSNIV
+1324 NIV

-1343 DSMIETLEKM
+1343 DSMIEVLEKM
-1353 SGKTHRSYRDS
+1353 GGKTHRVYRDS

-1384 YTMNTKEEPLISYN
+1384 YTMSTKEEPLISYN
-1398 DLAFLS
+1398 DMAFLA

-1474 MRQAVKAAAAKAQYK
+1474 MRQAVRAADAKAQYK

-1508 DEVMEVI
+1508 DEVMAVI

-1524 QDPNAPVVVDP
+1524 QDPNAPVIVDP
-1535 DAYEGMSM
+1535 DEYAGMSM

-1557 AVAESQAVSVERQRL
+1557 AVAESRAVSVERQRL

-1607 QTEVEQDREHFA
+1607 QTELEQDREHFS

-1634 YISQIRS
+1634 YISRIRS
-1641 DAYANAARRI
+1641 DAYAHAARRI
-1651 NGHVNDEDSR
+1651 NGHVNDVDSR
-1661 MFADQDVTE
+1661 VFAGENVTE
-1670 EDLKSL
+1670 QDLKSL
-1676 ATVKVHSAFYQYLA
+1676 VTVRVHSAFYQYLA

>member
-1 MATNRRKAARPKA
+1 MATNRRKATRPKA

-32 DVYDSQQLDR
+32 DVHDNQQLDR

-75 VTTAV
+75 IATAV
-80 LSVGVSVGPGVS
+80 LSVGASVGSGVPGN
-92 GSGSSTGKPSV
+92 GTGKPSV

-150 AAKDGKPGA
+150 AAKDGKPSA
-159 KRPAAKKSATT
+159 EKPAEPKKSATT
-170 VGEQLAGVSGFKLFI
+170 VGEQLADVSGFKLFI

-220 HNDQH
+220 QNDQH
-225 IALPEEIQQNYD
+225 ISLPEEIQQNYD

-255 HMMLKKKGLGSVE
+255 HMMLKKKGLGTVE
-268 VVQRAKKD
+268 VAQRAKKD
-276 VIDEEGKFVYS
+276 VIDEEGNLVYY

-293 DDEGNPL
+293 DDEGDPL

-308 EDFGDELFEASGIPD
+308 EDFGDELFEASGLPD
-323 DKMLRQKYDT
+323 DKTLRQKYDT
-333 TRIPYNPD
+333 ARIPYNPD
-341 GKNRDKLGFESDT
+341 GKNRDKLGFGSDT
-354 YKTVADLIKED
+354 YKTVADLIKKD
-365 WTFPAYEVQRPA
+365 WEFPAYEVQRPA

-405 PVIDMWSREKK
+405 PIIDMWSREKK

-544 LWGKGTLYNC
+544 LWGKATLYNC

-581 FENNEAALAEEQEKT
+581 FENNEDALAEEQEKA

-707 QAVWSAYADPVFA
+707 QAVWSAYADPMFT

-735 EGWARYNFKGT
+735 EGWARYNFKGK
-746 FPGDEAWLKLELV
+746 FPDDEAWLKLELV

-780 SLNGRYYVVEPV
+780 SLNGRHYVVEPV
-792 TGKKIV
+792 TGNKIV

-804 ELKPVREAGTRDG
+804 ELKPVREGGTRDG
-817 KILSFQAGD
+817 KILSFQPGD

-838 GGNPEKVSYQARAIT
+838 VGNPEKVSYQARAIT

-964 VQGNAAGL
+964 VQGN
-972 DTLIATAHGWQ
+972 
-983 HMGDTK
+983 
-989 VGDEIL
+989 
-995 TPFGTRT
+995 
-1002 TVTGVFPKG
+1002 
-1011 TRPVYRVALR
+1011 
-1021 DGSSSEVCEQHLWQ
+1021 
-1035 VERWKS
+1035 
-1041 SVAYLGGKNESGR
+1041 
-1054 RRYVGAG
+1054 
-1061 PDGKTSVRV
+1061 
-1070 SEVIDTLELKQ
+1070 
-1081 RVDAG
+1081 
-1086 RSIDL
+1086 
-1091 PRIAPLA
+1091 
-1098 YEERALPVDPYVL
+1098 
-1111 GAILGDGHVQPNGV
+1111 
-1125 VKFTCAD
+1125 
-1132 PGTIDEI
+1132 
-1139 RRRGYVVVD
+1139 
-1148 DSVHGSRKDG
+1148 
-1158 ICYRINGVNKAMRDL
+1158 
-1173 SIAGERSWEKS
+1173 
-1184 IPEVYLY
+1184 
-1191 GSVEQ
+1191 
-1196 RLDLLR
+1196 
-1202 GLMDTDGTISAKG
+1202 
-1215 EMEFTSSS
+1215 
-1223 RELAEGVQAL
+1223 
-1233 IRSLG
+1233 
-1238 GRVSINVK
+1238 
-1246 TRVTYTSPTQALPKR
+1246 
-1261 ARDAYRVQ
+1261 
-1269 NIRLQELNPFLL
+1269 
-1281 PRKAERW
+1281 
-1288 VPRTDNSGNRVVSV
+1288 
-1302 EYVRDEPVQC
+1302 
-1312 ISVADERHLYVM
+1312 
-1324 NDCMPTHNTSNIV
+1324 TSNIV

-1398 DLAFLS
+1398 DMAFLS

-1474 MRQAVKAAAAKAQYK
+1474 MRQAVNAADAKAQYK

-1607 QTEVEQDREHFA
+1607 QTELEQDREHFS

-1641 DAYANAARRI
+1641 DAYAHAARRI

-1661 MFADQDVTE
+1661 VFAEGDVTE

-1676 ATVKVHSAFYQYLA
+1676 ATVMVHSAFYQYLA

>member
-1 MATNRRKAARPKA
+1 MATNRRKASRPEA

-19 ISARTPGETLTNR
+19 ISARSPGETLTNR
-32 DVYDSQQLDR
+32 DVYDNQQLDR
-42 STFLTLRSTRP
+42 SKFSTLRSTRP
-53 GIVVAVITGVLVTI
+53 GIVVAVIAGALVT
-67 VAWVFYSL
+67 VVVWVLYSL
-75 VTTAV
+75 IATAA
-80 LSVGVSVGPGVS
+80 LSAGASAGS
-92 GSGSSTGKPSV
+92 GRPGSSTGMPST
-103 YYVQDTTTG
+103 YYAQDTTTG

-123 LAKDGNP
+123 LTKDGNP
-130 DVKAKC
+130 DVKARC
-136 YHSAEAVPVPSWYT
+136 YPSAEAVPVPRWYT
-150 AAKDGKPGA
+150 AAKDGKPSA
-159 KRPAAKKSATT
+159 ERPSEPKKSSTT
-170 VGEQLAGVSGFKLFI
+170 VGEQLADFSGFKLFI

-205 AAANLMNTTSDINQY
+205 AAANLMNDTSDINQH

-255 HMMLKKKGLGSVE
+255 HMMLRKKGLGTVE
-268 VVQRAKKD
+268 VAQRAKKD
-276 VIDEEGKFVYS
+276 VIDKKGNLVYY

-293 DDEGNPL
+293 DDEGSPL

-308 EDFGDELFEASGIPD
+308 EDFGDELFEASGLPE
-323 DKMLRQKYDT
+323 DKGLRQKYDT
-333 TRIPYNPD
+333 RLIPYNPD
-341 GKNRDKLGFESDT
+341 GRNRDKLGFGSDK
-354 YKTVADLIKED
+354 YQTVADLIKED
-365 WTFPAYEVQRPA
+365 WAFPAYEVQRPA

-433 YVPLVTRG
+433 YVALVTRG

-456 IYNPLG
+456 IYNILG

-492 GEDPVW
+492 SEDPVW

-532 MDPALLEQKLDD
+532 MDLALVEQKLDD
-544 LWGKGTLYNC
+544 LWGKVTLYNC

-581 FENNEAALAEEQEKT
+581 FENNEDALAEEQEKA
-596 AAQAFMWEGKAD
+596 AAQALMWEGKAD

-707 QAVWSAYADPVFA
+707 QAVWSAYADPMFT
-720 ENLGEDFEHEEIVGR
+720 ENLGEDFTHEEIVGR
-735 EGWARYNFKGT
+735 EGWARYNFKGK
-746 FPGDEAWLKLELV
+746 FPDDDAWLKLELV

-770 YFSFTKNYQV
+770 YFSFTKNYRL
-780 SLNGRYYVVEPV
+780 SLNGRHYVVEPV

-804 ELKPVREAGTRDG
+804 ELKPVREGGTRDG
-817 KILSFQAGD
+817 KTLSFQPGD

-853 QTLSRYSESPKAL
+853 QTLARYSESPKAL

-964 VQGNAAGL
+964 VQGN
-972 DTLIATAHGWQ
+972 
-983 HMGDTK
+983 
-989 VGDEIL
+989 
-995 TPFGTRT
+995 
-1002 TVTGVFPKG
+1002 
-1011 TRPVYRVALR
+1011 
-1021 DGSSSEVCEQHLWQ
+1021 
-1035 VERWKS
+1035 
-1041 SVAYLGGKNESGR
+1041 
-1054 RRYVGAG
+1054 
-1061 PDGKTSVRV
+1061 
-1070 SEVIDTLELKQ
+1070 
-1081 RVDAG
+1081 
-1086 RSIDL
+1086 
-1091 PRIAPLA
+1091 
-1098 YEERALPVDPYVL
+1098 
-1111 GAILGDGHVQPNGV
+1111 
-1125 VKFTCAD
+1125 
-1132 PGTIDEI
+1132 
-1139 RRRGYVVVD
+1139 
-1148 DSVHGSRKDG
+1148 
-1158 ICYRINGVNKAMRDL
+1158 
-1173 SIAGERSWEKS
+1173 
-1184 IPEVYLY
+1184 
-1191 GSVEQ
+1191 
-1196 RLDLLR
+1196 
-1202 GLMDTDGTISAKG
+1202 
-1215 EMEFTSSS
+1215 
-1223 RELAEGVQAL
+1223 
-1233 IRSLG
+1233 
-1238 GRVSINVK
+1238 
-1246 TRVTYTSPTQALPKR
+1246 
-1261 ARDAYRVQ
+1261 
-1269 NIRLQELNPFLL
+1269 
-1281 PRKAERW
+1281 
-1288 VPRTDNSGNRVVSV
+1288 
-1302 EYVRDEPVQC
+1302 
-1312 ISVADERHLYVM
+1312 
-1324 NDCMPTHNTSNIV
+1324 TSNIV

-1343 DSMIETLEKM
+1343 DSMIEVLEKM
-1353 SGKTHRSYRDS
+1353 GGKTHRVYRDS

-1384 YTMNTKEEPLISYN
+1384 YTMSTKEEPLISYN
-1398 DLAFLS
+1398 DMAFLA

-1450 TLSSAMDFDVRMNQ
+1450 TLSSAVDFDVRMNQ

-1474 MRQAVKAAAAKAQYK
+1474 MRQAVRAADAKAQYK
-1489 EIYGYQEVDI
+1489 EIYGYREVDI

-1508 DEVMEVI
+1508 DEVMAVI

-1535 DAYEGMSM
+1535 DEYAGMSM

-1557 AVAESQAVSVERQRL
+1557 AVAESRAVSVERQRL

-1607 QTEVEQDREHFA
+1607 QTELEQDREHFS

-1634 YISQIRS
+1634 YISRIRS
-1641 DAYANAARRI
+1641 DAYAHAARRI
-1651 NGHVNDEDSR
+1651 NGHVNDVDSR
-1661 MFADQDVTE
+1661 VFAEEDVTE
-1670 EDLKSL
+1670 QDLKSL
-1676 ATVKVHSAFYQYLA
+1676 VTVKVHSAFYQYLA

>member
-1 MATNRRKAARPKA
+1 MATKRRKATRPKA

-32 DVYDSQQLDR
+32 DVHDNQQLDR

-75 VTTAV
+75 IATAV
-80 LSVGVSVGPGVS
+80 LSVGASVGSGVPGN
-92 GSGSSTGKPSV
+92 GTGKPSV
-103 YYVQDTTTG
+103 YYVQDTTTA

-150 AAKDGKPGA
+150 AAKDGKPSA
-159 KRPAAKKSATT
+159 EKPAEPKKSATT
-170 VGEQLAGVSGFKLFI
+170 VGEQLADVSGFKLFI

-220 HNDQH
+220 QNDQH
-225 IALPEEIQQNYD
+225 ISLPEEIQQNYD

-255 HMMLKKKGLGSVE
+255 HMMLKKKGLGTVE
-268 VVQRAKKD
+268 VAQRAKKD
-276 VIDEEGKFVYS
+276 VIDEEGNLVYY

-293 DDEGNPL
+293 DDEGDPL

-308 EDFGDELFEASGIPD
+308 EDFGDELFEASGLPD
-323 DKMLRQKYDT
+323 DKTLRQKYDT
-333 TRIPYNPD
+333 ARIPYNPD
-341 GKNRDKLGFESDT
+341 GKDRDKLGFGSDT
-354 YKTVADLIKED
+354 YKTVADLIKKD
-365 WTFPAYEVQRPA
+365 WEFPAYEVQRPA

-405 PVIDMWSREKK
+405 PIIDMWSREKK

-544 LWGKGTLYNC
+544 LWGKATLYNC

-581 FENNEAALAEEQEKT
+581 FENNEDALAEEQEKA

-707 QAVWSAYADPVFA
+707 QAVWSAYADPMFT

-735 EGWARYNFKGT
+735 EGWARYNFKGK
-746 FPGDEAWLKLELV
+746 FPDDEAWLKLELV

-780 SLNGRYYVVEPV
+780 SLNGRHYVVEPV
-792 TGKKIV
+792 TGNKIV

-804 ELKPVREAGTRDG
+804 ELKPEREGGTRDG
-817 KILSFQAGD
+817 KILSFQPGD

-838 GGNPEKVSYQARAIT
+838 VGNPEKVSYQARAIT

-964 VQGNAAGL
+964 VQGN
-972 DTLIATAHGWQ
+972 
-983 HMGDTK
+983 
-989 VGDEIL
+989 
-995 TPFGTRT
+995 
-1002 TVTGVFPKG
+1002 
-1011 TRPVYRVALR
+1011 
-1021 DGSSSEVCEQHLWQ
+1021 
-1035 VERWKS
+1035 
-1041 SVAYLGGKNESGR
+1041 
-1054 RRYVGAG
+1054 
-1061 PDGKTSVRV
+1061 
-1070 SEVIDTLELKQ
+1070 
-1081 RVDAG
+1081 
-1086 RSIDL
+1086 
-1091 PRIAPLA
+1091 
-1098 YEERALPVDPYVL
+1098 
-1111 GAILGDGHVQPNGV
+1111 
-1125 VKFTCAD
+1125 
-1132 PGTIDEI
+1132 
-1139 RRRGYVVVD
+1139 
-1148 DSVHGSRKDG
+1148 
-1158 ICYRINGVNKAMRDL
+1158 
-1173 SIAGERSWEKS
+1173 
-1184 IPEVYLY
+1184 
-1191 GSVEQ
+1191 
-1196 RLDLLR
+1196 
-1202 GLMDTDGTISAKG
+1202 
-1215 EMEFTSSS
+1215 
-1223 RELAEGVQAL
+1223 
-1233 IRSLG
+1233 
-1238 GRVSINVK
+1238 
-1246 TRVTYTSPTQALPKR
+1246 
-1261 ARDAYRVQ
+1261 
-1269 NIRLQELNPFLL
+1269 
-1281 PRKAERW
+1281 
-1288 VPRTDNSGNRVVSV
+1288 
-1302 EYVRDEPVQC
+1302 
-1312 ISVADERHLYVM
+1312 
-1324 NDCMPTHNTSNIV
+1324 TSNIV

-1398 DLAFLS
+1398 DMAFLS

-1474 MRQAVKAAAAKAQYK
+1474 MRQAVKAADAKAQYK

-1607 QTEVEQDREHFA
+1607 QTELEQDREHFS

-1641 DAYANAARRI
+1641 DAYAHAARRI

-1661 MFADQDVTE
+1661 VFAEGDVTE

-1676 ATVKVHSAFYQYLA
+1676 ATVMVHSAFYQYLA